1 MLDWMKKLFNKEE
14 EQTAMNKEVPKQIE
28 SQPKIP
34 RVNHYTEAREAQMA
48 SRNAGKC
55 RFPLIPDDGF
65 DEDDVR
71 EQPRFEEQH
80 VQSGVYEDQP
90 TQRGIKVERSRRPY
104 VEKVVAT
111 YEEPEVQYEPDP
123 EPVVK
128 KVSVPSQESS
138 RRPFR
143 PTEMISPIYGYNRPS
158 VEKKVEKQEEEK
170 EREDL
175 EISVEGK
182 SVVDAW
188 LEKKGYTL
196 SAFSEGQT
204 TTPSSS
210 GRAGNQQEEQ
220 NHSKKEEKSVVDQW
234 LEKNGYEIERQEPV
248 VEEKEVV
255 QEINTPQEVSADEFL
270 HKTIAER
277 TEDAGKEKD
286 VVVSNENSLQEE
298 LVDSQVEHEDTIL
311 AEEMK
316 CNTEIEKQTSEESV
330 IVKAEEKLE
339 ETIIVEIPEEF
350 AEIAETEEPEVEV
363 TAETEESEEVE
374 VTAETEESE
383 EVEVIAEAEESEEVE
398 VTAETE
404 ESEEVE
410 VTAETE
416 ESEEVEVT
424 AEAEESEEVEVTAE
438 TEEFEEVKVIAEAEE
453 SEEAEVTTETEES
466 EEVEEIAETEESEE
480 VEEIAEAE
488 ESEEVEVIAEAE
500 ESEEVEVTTE
510 TEESEEVEVTAE
522 TEESEEVEVTAEAEE
537 SEEVEVTAETEEFEE
552 VKVIAEAE
560 ESEEAEVTTET
571 EESEEVEEI
580 AETEESEEVEEIA
593 EAEESEEVE
602 VIAEAEESEE
612 VEVTTETEESE
623 EVEVTAETEES
634 EEVEVT
640 AEAEESEEVEVTAET
655 EEFEEVKVIAEAEE
669 SEEVE
674 EIAEAEESEVEA
686 FVELEETQPEM
697 VLDEAIEQKSEFIHV
712 AEADEQTKKDVQS
725 FANVLI
731 AETEENKLVVEE
743 ALVAEEQ
750 PVVEEAPI
758 AEGKPVVEEAPV
770 AEEQL
775 VVEEALVAEEQPVV
789 EEAPIA
795 EGKSVVEEAPVAE
808 EQLVVEETT
817 IAEEKPVVP
826 KEEPKR
832 EKKRHVPFNVVMLKQ
847 DRTRLMERHAAR
859 TSVMQPSMGERVE
872 NKPVHQ
878 VEESPV
884 QQVVVESRVEEQ
896 PVKQVVVDPQVEEQ
910 PMQQVVVEP
919 QVEEQPMQQVVV
931 EPQVKEQPM
940 QQVVVEPQV
949 EVQPM
954 QQVVVEPQ
962 VKEQPMQQ
970 VVVEPQVKEQPMQQV
985 VVEPQVEEQL
995 GQQMVV
1001 ESQVEEKPMQQ
1012 VVVEQVQKPISST
1025 EVQEK
1030 AYVVNQRENDMR
1042 NVLQTPPTYTVPP
1055 LALLSIPRQA
1065 ALDNKEWLEEQKE
1078 LLDTTFN
1085 NFHVGAHVINVSQGP
1100 AVTRFEVQPD
1110 PGVKVNKITN
1120 LSDDIKLS
1128 LAAKDIRIE
1137 APIPGKSAIGIEV
1150 PNKESKPVFLREIL
1164 RSPVFTKS
1172 ESPLTVA
1179 LGLDISGDPIV
1190 TDIRKMPHGLIA
1202 GATGSGK
1209 SVCINAILTSILYK
1223 AKPHEVKLML
1233 IDPKMVELAPYNSVP
1248 HLVAPVITDVKAA
1261 TAALKWAVEEMERRY
1276 ELFAHAGARDLTRY
1290 NTIVSEREIPGET
1303 LPYIVIVIDELADLM
1318 MVAPGDVE
1326 EAICRI
1332 AQKARACGIHLLVAT
1347 QRPSVDVITGLIKS
1361 NIPTRIAFTVSSQV
1375 DSRTI
1380 IDIGGAEKLLGRGDM
1395 LFLGNGTS
1403 KPVRVQGVYVSDDE
1417 IEKTVDHVKKQMK
1430 PNYLFQQEDLLAKTE
1445 QSESEDELFFD
1456 ACQFVV
1462 EQGGASTSSVQRKF
1476 RIGYNRAARL
1486 IEEMESQGIISEAR
1500 GTKPRDVLISE
1511 DEFAAMQET
1520 NV

>member
-55 RFPLIPDDGF
+55 RFPLVPDNGF
-65 DEDDVR
+65 DEEDESEVN
-71 EQPRFEEQH
+71 RFEEQP
-80 VQSGVYEDQP
+80 VQGVTYEEP
-90 TQRGIKVERSRRPY
+90 TAQRGIKVERSRRPY
-104 VEKVVAT
+104 VEKVVST
-111 YEEPEVQYEPDP
+111 YEEPEVQYEPVR
-123 EPVVK
+123 ESVVK
-128 KVSVPSQESS
+128 KASAPSQESN

-158 VEKKVEKQEEEK
+158 VEKKEEKQEEVK

-188 LEKKGYTL
+188 LEKKGYKL
-196 SAFSEGQT
+196 SDFSEGQGPT
-204 TTPSSS
+204 SSS
-210 GRAGNQQEEQ
+210 HRAANQQGEQQYEE
-220 NHSKKEEKSVVDQW
+220 NKKEEKSVVDQW
-234 LEKNGYEIERQEPV
+234 LEKNGYEIERQVPL
-248 VEEKEVV
+248 VEEKEVI
-255 QEINTPQEVSADEFL
+255 QEMSTPQEVSADELL
-270 HKTIAER
+270 HKTVAEQM
-277 TEDAGKEKD
+277 ESAKLEKD
-286 VVVSNENSLQEE
+286 VVVLNENNLQEE
-298 LVDSQVEHEDTIL
+298 LVASKVEHEDTIL
-311 AEEMK
+311 SEEIK
-316 CNTEIEKQTSEESV
+316 RNTEIKQPTIEVEKQAPEESV

-339 ETIIVEIPEEF
+339 ETIIVEIPEEVSKV
-350 AEIAETEEPEVEV
+350 EVIAETEELEEVVMETEAPEEVEV
-363 TAETEESEEVE
+363 IAEAEEVEVIAETEESEEVE
-374 VTAETEESE
+374 VIAEAKELEEVEVIAETEESEEAEVIAEAEELEEVEVIAEAEESEEVEVIAEAKELEEVEVIAETEESE
-383 EVEVIAEAEESEEVE
+383 EVEVIAEAEESEE
-398 VTAETE
+398 AE
-404 ESEEVE
+404 
-410 VTAETE
+410 
-416 ESEEVEVT
+416 
-424 AEAEESEEVEVTAE
+424 
-438 TEEFEEVKVIAEAEE
+438 VIAEAEE
-453 SEEAEVTTETEES
+453 L
-466 EEVEEIAETEESEE
+466 
-480 VEEIAEAE
+480 
-488 ESEEVEVIAEAE
+488 EEVEVIAEAE
-500 ESEEVEVTTE
+500 ET
-510 TEESEEVEVTAE
+510 
-522 TEESEEVEVTAEAEE
+522 
-537 SEEVEVTAETEEFEE
+537 
-552 VKVIAEAE
+552 
-560 ESEEAEVTTET
+560 
-571 EESEEVEEI
+571 
-580 AETEESEEVEEIA
+580 
-593 EAEESEEVE
+593 E
-602 VIAEAEESEE
+602 VIAETKAPV
-612 VEVTTETEESE
+612 VETFV
-623 EVEVTAETEES
+623 AL
-634 EEVEVT
+634 
-640 AEAEESEEVEVTAET
+640 
-655 EEFEEVKVIAEAEE
+655 
-669 SEEVE
+669 E
-674 EIAEAEESEVEA
+674 EIQQE
-686 FVELEETQPEM
+686 
-697 VLDEAIEQKSEFIHV
+697 DEAIEQKSEFIHV

-731 AETEENKLVVEE
+731 AETEENRRVEEEAPVVEE
-743 ALVAEEQ
+743 QQVEEETPVAEEQ
-750 PVVEEAPI
+750 R
-758 AEGKPVVEEAPV
+758 VVEEAPV
-770 AEEQL
+770 AEEQR
-775 VVEEALVAEEQPVV
+775 VVEETPVVEEQRVEEETPVVEEQRVVEETPIAEEQPVV
-789 EEAPIA
+789 
-795 EGKSVVEEAPVAE
+795 
-808 EQLVVEETT
+808 Q
-817 IAEEKPVVP
+817 

-859 TSVMQPSMGERVE
+859 ANAMQPSANVRVE
-872 NKPVHQ
+872 NKPVQQEVAEPQ
-878 VEESPV
+878 VEEHPVQQVAAEPQMEEHPV
-884 QQVVVESRVEEQ
+884 QQVVA
-896 PVKQVVVDPQVEEQ
+896 KPQVEEQ
-910 PMQQVVVEP
+910 TMKQVVAEPQVEERPVQQEVAEP
-919 QVEEQPMQQVVV
+919 QVEEQPMQQVVA
-931 EPQVKEQPM
+931 
-940 QQVVVEPQV
+940 EPQV
-949 EVQPM
+949 EEHSV
-954 QQVVVEPQ
+954 QQVVA
-962 VKEQPMQQ
+962 
-970 VVVEPQVKEQPMQQV
+970 
-985 VVEPQVEEQL
+985 EPQVEEQ
-995 GQQMVV
+995 
-1001 ESQVEEKPMQQ
+1001 PIQQ

-1042 NVLQTPPTYTVPP
+1042 NVLHTPPTYTVPP
-1055 LALLSIPRQA
+1055 LALLSIPQQS
-1065 ALDNKEWLEEQKE
+1065 ALDNTEWLEEQKE

-1430 PNYLFQQEDLLAKTE
+1430 PNYLFKQEDLLAKTE
-1445 QSESEDELFFD
+1445 QAESEDELFFE

-1486 IEEMESQGIISEAR
+1486 IEEMQSQGIISEAR

>member
-55 RFPLIPDDGF
+55 RFPLVPDNGF
-65 DEDDVR
+65 DEEDESEVN
-71 EQPRFEEQH
+71 RFEEQP
-80 VQSGVYEDQP
+80 VQGVAYEEP
-90 TQRGIKVERSRRPY
+90 TAQRGIKVERSRRPY
-104 VEKVVAT
+104 VEKVVST
-111 YEEPEVQYEPDP
+111 YEEPEVQYEPVR
-123 EPVVK
+123 ESVVK
-128 KVSVPSQESS
+128 KASAPSQESN

-158 VEKKVEKQEEEK
+158 VEKKVEKQEEVK

-182 SVVDAW
+182 AVVDAW
-188 LEKKGYTL
+188 LEKKGYKL
-196 SAFSEGQT
+196 SDFSEGQAT
-204 TTPSSS
+204 SSAP
-210 GRAGNQQEEQ
+210 GEVVEQKGQQ
-220 NHSKKEEKSVVDQW
+220 SKKEEKSVVDQW
-234 LEKNGYEIERQEPV
+234 LEKNGYEIERQVPL
-248 VEEKEVV
+248 VEEKEVIK
-255 QEINTPQEVSADEFL
+255 EMSTPQEVSADELL
-270 HKTIAER
+270 HKTVAEQM
-277 TEDAGKEKD
+277 ESAKLEKD
-286 VVVSNENSLQEE
+286 VVVLNENNLQEE
-298 LVDSQVEHEDTIL
+298 LVASKVEHEDTIL
-311 AEEMK
+311 SEEIK
-316 CNTEIEKQTSEESV
+316 RNTEIKQPTIEVEKQAPEESV

-339 ETIIVEIPEEF
+339 ETIIVEIPEEL
-350 AEIAETEEPEVEV
+350 EEVEVITETEEPEEVEV
-363 TAETEESEEVE
+363 IAEMEEVEEVEVITEAEESEEVEVIAETEESEEVE
-374 VTAETEESE
+374 V
-383 EVEVIAEAEESEEVE
+383 
-398 VTAETE
+398 
-404 ESEEVE
+404 
-410 VTAETE
+410 
-416 ESEEVEVT
+416 
-424 AEAEESEEVEVTAE
+424 
-438 TEEFEEVKVIAEAEE
+438 
-453 SEEAEVTTETEES
+453 
-466 EEVEEIAETEESEE
+466 
-480 VEEIAEAE
+480 IAEAE

-500 ESEEVEVTTE
+500 ESEEVEV
-510 TEESEEVEVTAE
+510 
-522 TEESEEVEVTAEAEE
+522 
-537 SEEVEVTAETEEFEE
+537 
-552 VKVIAEAE
+552 
-560 ESEEAEVTTET
+560 
-571 EESEEVEEI
+571 I
-580 AETEESEEVEEIA
+580 AETEEL
-593 EAEESEEVE
+593 EEVE
-602 VIAEAEESEE
+602 VIAETKGPV
-612 VEVTTETEESE
+612 VETFV
-623 EVEVTAETEES
+623 AL
-634 EEVEVT
+634 
-640 AEAEESEEVEVTAET
+640 
-655 EEFEEVKVIAEAEE
+655 
-669 SEEVE
+669 E
-674 EIAEAEESEVEA
+674 EIQQEDEV
-686 FVELEETQPEM
+686 
-697 VLDEAIEQKSEFIHV
+697 IEQNSEFIHV
-712 AEADEQTKKDVQS
+712 AEADEQTKNDVQS

-731 AETEENKLVVEE
+731 AETEENKR
-743 ALVAEEQ
+743 
-750 PVVEEAPI
+750 
-758 AEGKPVVEEAPV
+758 VVEEAPV
-770 AEEQL
+770 VEEKS
-775 VVEEALVAEEQPVV
+775 VVEEVPVAEEQSVV
-789 EEAPIA
+789 EEAPVV
-795 EGKSVVEEAPVAE
+795 EEKSVVEEAPVVEEQSVVEEAPVVEEKSVVEEVPVAE
-808 EQLVVEETT
+808 EQ
-817 IAEEKPVVP
+817 PVVK

-859 TSVMQPSMGERVE
+859 ANAMQPSANVRVE
-872 NKPVHQ
+872 NKPV
-878 VEESPV
+878 
-884 QQVVVESRVEEQ
+884 QQEVA
-896 PVKQVVVDPQVEEQ
+896 
-910 PMQQVVVEP
+910 EP

-931 EPQVKEQPM
+931 ESQVEESPV
-940 QQVVVEPQV
+940 QQVVA
-949 EVQPM
+949 
-954 QQVVVEPQ
+954 
-962 VKEQPMQQ
+962 
-970 VVVEPQVKEQPMQQV
+970 
-985 VVEPQVEEQL
+985 EPQVEEQ
-995 GQQMVV
+995 
-1001 ESQVEEKPMQQ
+1001 PMQQ

-1025 EVQEK
+1025 EVKEK

-1042 NVLQTPPTYTVPP
+1042 NVLHTPPTYTVPP
-1055 LALLSIPRQA
+1055 LALLSIPQQT
-1065 ALDNKEWLEEQKE
+1065 ALDNTEWLEEQKE

-1403 KPVRVQGVYVSDDE
+1403 KPVRIQGVYVSDDE
-1417 IEKTVDHVKKQMK
+1417 IEKTVDHVRKQMK
-1430 PNYLFQQEDLLAKTE
+1430 PNYLFKQEDLLAKTE
-1445 QSESEDELFFD
+1445 QAESEDELFFD

-1486 IEEMESQGIISEAR
+1486 IEEMESQGIISEGR

>member
-55 RFPLIPDDGF
+55 RFPLVPDNGF
-65 DEDDVR
+65 DEEDESEVN
-71 EQPRFEEQH
+71 RFEEQP
-80 VQSGVYEDQP
+80 VQGVTYEEP
-90 TQRGIKVERSRRPY
+90 TAQRGIKVERSRRPY
-104 VEKVVAT
+104 VEKVVST
-111 YEEPEVQYEPDP
+111 YEEPEVQYEPVR
-123 EPVVK
+123 ESVVK
-128 KVSVPSQESS
+128 KASTPAQESN

-158 VEKKVEKQEEEK
+158 VEKKEEKQEEVK

-196 SAFSEGQT
+196 SDFSEGQAPT
-204 TTPSSS
+204 SSS
-210 GRAGNQQEEQ
+210 HRAANQQGEQ
-220 NHSKKEEKSVVDQW
+220 QYKENKKEEKSVVDQW
-234 LEKNGYEIERQEPV
+234 LEKNGYEIERQVPL
-248 VEEKEVV
+248 VEEKEVI
-255 QEINTPQEVSADEFL
+255 QEMSTPQEVSADELL
-270 HKTIAER
+270 HKTVAEQM
-277 TEDAGKEKD
+277 ESAKLEKD
-286 VVVSNENSLQEE
+286 VVVLNENNLQEE
-298 LVDSQVEHEDTIL
+298 LVASKVEHEDTIL
-311 AEEMK
+311 SEEIK
-316 CNTEIEKQTSEESV
+316 RNTEIKQPTIEVEKQAPEESV

-339 ETIIVEIPEEF
+339 ETIIVEIPEEVSKV
-350 AEIAETEEPEVEV
+350 EVIAETEEFEEVVMETEAPEEVEV
-363 TAETEESEEVE
+363 ITETEESEEAEVIAEAEESEEVE
-374 VTAETEESE
+374 VITETEELEEVEVIAEAEESEEVEVITETEELEEVEVIAEAEESEEVEVITETEELEEVEVIAEAEESEEVEVITETEELEEVEVIAETEELEEVEVITETEESEEAEVIAEVEESE
-383 EVEVIAEAEESEEVE
+383 EVEVIAEAEESEE
-398 VTAETE
+398 A
-404 ESEEVE
+404 
-410 VTAETE
+410 
-416 ESEEVEVT
+416 
-424 AEAEESEEVEVTAE
+424 
-438 TEEFEEVKVIAEAEE
+438 
-453 SEEAEVTTETEES
+453 
-466 EEVEEIAETEESEE
+466 
-480 VEEIAEAE
+480 
-488 ESEEVEVIAEAE
+488 EVIAEINAPV
-500 ESEEVEVTTE
+500 VETFV
-510 TEESEEVEVTAE
+510 AL
-522 TEESEEVEVTAEAEE
+522 
-537 SEEVEVTAETEEFEE
+537 
-552 VKVIAEAE
+552 
-560 ESEEAEVTTET
+560 
-571 EESEEVEEI
+571 EEI
-580 AETEESEEVEEIA
+580 QQE
-593 EAEESEEVE
+593 
-602 VIAEAEESEE
+602 
-612 VEVTTETEESE
+612 
-623 EVEVTAETEES
+623 
-634 EEVEVT
+634 
-640 AEAEESEEVEVTAET
+640 
-655 EEFEEVKVIAEAEE
+655 
-669 SEEVE
+669 
-674 EIAEAEESEVEA
+674 
-686 FVELEETQPEM
+686 
-697 VLDEAIEQKSEFIHV
+697 DEAIEQKSEFIHV

-725 FANVLI
+725 FADVLI
-731 AETEENKLVVEE
+731 
-743 ALVAEEQ
+743 AEEQ
-750 PVVEEAPI
+750 PVVEEAPVVEKQPV
-758 AEGKPVVEEAPV
+758 AEETLVAEEQRVVEEAPV
-770 AEEQL
+770 AEEQQ
-775 VVEEALVAEEQPVV
+775 VVEEAPVVEEQSVVEEAPVVEEQPVAEETPVAEEQPVV
-789 EEAPIA
+789 
-795 EGKSVVEEAPVAE
+795 
-808 EQLVVEETT
+808 Q
-817 IAEEKPVVP
+817 

-859 TSVMQPSMGERVE
+859 ANAMQPSANVRVE
-872 NKPVHQ
+872 NKPVQQEVAEPQ
-878 VEESPV
+878 VEERPVQQVAAEPQMEEHPV
-884 QQVVVESRVEEQ
+884 QQVVA
-896 PVKQVVVDPQVEEQ
+896 KPQVEEQ
-910 PMQQVVVEP
+910 TMKQVVAEPQVEERPVQQVVAEPQVEEHPVQQVVAEP
-919 QVEEQPMQQVVV
+919 QVEEQPI
-931 EPQVKEQPM
+931 
-940 QQVVVEPQV
+940 
-949 EVQPM
+949 
-954 QQVVVEPQ
+954 
-962 VKEQPMQQ
+962 
-970 VVVEPQVKEQPMQQV
+970 
-985 VVEPQVEEQL
+985 
-995 GQQMVV
+995 
-1001 ESQVEEKPMQQ
+1001 QQ

-1042 NVLQTPPTYTVPP
+1042 NVLHTPPTYTVPP
-1055 LALLSIPRQA
+1055 LALLSIPQQS
-1065 ALDNKEWLEEQKE
+1065 ALDNTEWLEEQKE

-1430 PNYLFQQEDLLAKTE
+1430 PNYLFKQEDLLAKTE
-1445 QSESEDELFFD
+1445 QAESEDELFLD

-1486 IEEMESQGIISEAR
+1486 IEEMESQGIISEGR

>member
-1 MLDWMKKLFNKEE
+1 
-14 EQTAMNKEVPKQIE
+14 EVEVI
-28 SQPKIP
+28 
-34 RVNHYTEAREAQMA
+34 TE
-48 SRNAGKC
+48 
-55 RFPLIPDDGF
+55 
-65 DEDDVR
+65 
-71 EQPRFEEQH
+71 
-80 VQSGVYEDQP
+80 
-90 TQRGIKVERSRRPY
+90 T
-104 VEKVVAT
+104 
-111 YEEPEVQYEPDP
+111 
-123 EPVVK
+123 
-128 KVSVPSQESS
+128 
-138 RRPFR
+138 
-143 PTEMISPIYGYNRPS
+143 
-158 VEKKVEKQEEEK
+158 
-170 EREDL
+170 
-175 EISVEGK
+175 
-182 SVVDAW
+182 
-188 LEKKGYTL
+188 
-196 SAFSEGQT
+196 
-204 TTPSSS
+204 
-210 GRAGNQQEEQ
+210 
-220 NHSKKEEKSVVDQW
+220 
-234 LEKNGYEIERQEPV
+234 
-248 VEEKEVV
+248 
-255 QEINTPQEVSADEFL
+255 
-270 HKTIAER
+270 
-277 TEDAGKEKD
+277 
-286 VVVSNENSLQEE
+286 EE
-298 LVDSQVEHEDTIL
+298 LEEVE
-311 AEEMK
+311 
-316 CNTEIEKQTSEESV
+316 V
-330 IVKAEEKLE
+330 
-339 ETIIVEIPEEF
+339 
-350 AEIAETEEPEVEV
+350 IAETEELEEVEV
-363 TAETEESEEVE
+363 ITETEESEEVE
-374 VTAETEESE
+374 VITETEESEEAEVIAEVEESE
-383 EVEVIAEAEESEEVE
+383 EVEVIAEAEESEE
-398 VTAETE
+398 A
-404 ESEEVE
+404 
-410 VTAETE
+410 
-416 ESEEVEVT
+416 
-424 AEAEESEEVEVTAE
+424 
-438 TEEFEEVKVIAEAEE
+438 
-453 SEEAEVTTETEES
+453 
-466 EEVEEIAETEESEE
+466 
-480 VEEIAEAE
+480 
-488 ESEEVEVIAEAE
+488 EVIAEINAPV
-500 ESEEVEVTTE
+500 VETFV
-510 TEESEEVEVTAE
+510 AL
-522 TEESEEVEVTAEAEE
+522 
-537 SEEVEVTAETEEFEE
+537 
-552 VKVIAEAE
+552 
-560 ESEEAEVTTET
+560 
-571 EESEEVEEI
+571 EEI
-580 AETEESEEVEEIA
+580 QQE
-593 EAEESEEVE
+593 
-602 VIAEAEESEE
+602 
-612 VEVTTETEESE
+612 
-623 EVEVTAETEES
+623 
-634 EEVEVT
+634 
-640 AEAEESEEVEVTAET
+640 
-655 EEFEEVKVIAEAEE
+655 
-669 SEEVE
+669 
-674 EIAEAEESEVEA
+674 
-686 FVELEETQPEM
+686 
-697 VLDEAIEQKSEFIHV
+697 DEAIEQKSEFIHV

-725 FANVLI
+725 FADVLI
-731 AETEENKLVVEE
+731 
-743 ALVAEEQ
+743 AEEQ
-750 PVVEEAPI
+750 PVVEEAPVVEKQPV
-758 AEGKPVVEEAPV
+758 AEETLVAEEQRVVEEAPV
-770 AEEQL
+770 AEEQQ
-775 VVEEALVAEEQPVV
+775 VVEEAPVVEEQSVVEEAPVVEEQPVAEETPVAEEQPVV
-789 EEAPIA
+789 
-795 EGKSVVEEAPVAE
+795 
-808 EQLVVEETT
+808 Q
-817 IAEEKPVVP
+817 

-859 TSVMQPSMGERVE
+859 ANAMQPSANVRVE
-872 NKPVHQ
+872 NKPVQQEVAEPQ
-878 VEESPV
+878 VEERPVQQVAAEPQMEEHPV
-884 QQVVVESRVEEQ
+884 QQVVA
-896 PVKQVVVDPQVEEQ
+896 KPQVEEQ
-910 PMQQVVVEP
+910 TMKQVVAEPQVEERPVQQVVAEPQVEEHPVQQVVAEP
-919 QVEEQPMQQVVV
+919 QVEEQPI
-931 EPQVKEQPM
+931 
-940 QQVVVEPQV
+940 
-949 EVQPM
+949 
-954 QQVVVEPQ
+954 
-962 VKEQPMQQ
+962 
-970 VVVEPQVKEQPMQQV
+970 
-985 VVEPQVEEQL
+985 
-995 GQQMVV
+995 
-1001 ESQVEEKPMQQ
+1001 QQ

-1042 NVLQTPPTYTVPP
+1042 NVLHTPPTYTVPP
-1055 LALLSIPRQA
+1055 LALLSIPQQS
-1065 ALDNKEWLEEQKE
+1065 ALDNTEWLEEQKE

-1430 PNYLFQQEDLLAKTE
+1430 PNYLFKQEDLLAKTE
-1445 QSESEDELFFD
+1445 QAESEDELFLD

-1486 IEEMESQGIISEAR
+1486 IEEMESQGIISEGR

>member
-55 RFPLIPDDGF
+55 RFPLVPDNGF
-65 DEDDVR
+65 DEEDESEVN
-71 EQPRFEEQH
+71 RFEEQPI
-80 VQSGVYEDQP
+80 QGVTYEEP
-90 TQRGIKVERSRRPY
+90 TAQRGIKVERSRRPY
-104 VEKVVAT
+104 VEKVVST
-111 YEEPEVQYEPDP
+111 YEEPEVQYEPVR
-123 EPVVK
+123 ESVVK
-128 KVSVPSQESS
+128 KASAPSQESN

-158 VEKKVEKQEEEK
+158 VEKKEEKQEEVK

-188 LEKKGYTL
+188 LEKKGYKL
-196 SAFSEGQT
+196 SDFSEGQAPT
-204 TTPSSS
+204 SSS
-210 GRAGNQQEEQ
+210 HRAANQQGEQQYEE
-220 NHSKKEEKSVVDQW
+220 NKKEEKSVVDQW
-234 LEKNGYEIERQEPV
+234 LEKNGYEIERQVVPL
-248 VEEKEVV
+248 VEEKEVI
-255 QEINTPQEVSADEFL
+255 QEMSTPQEVSADELL
-270 HKTIAER
+270 HKTVAEQM
-277 TEDAGKEKD
+277 ESAKLEKD
-286 VVVSNENSLQEE
+286 VVVLNENNLQEE
-298 LVDSQVEHEDTIL
+298 LVASKVEHEDTIL
-311 AEEMK
+311 SEEIK
-316 CNTEIEKQTSEESV
+316 RNTEIKQPTIEVEKQAPEESV

-339 ETIIVEIPEEF
+339 ETIIVEIPEEVSKV
-350 AEIAETEEPEVEV
+350 EVIAETEELEEVVMETEAPEEVEAEGSEEVEV
-363 TAETEESEEVE
+363 IAETEEVEVIAETKEPEEVVMETEEVEVIAEAKESEEVE
-374 VTAETEESE
+374 VIAETKEPEEVVMETEEVEVIAEAKESE
-383 EVEVIAEAEESEEVE
+383 EVEVIAEA
-398 VTAETE
+398 
-404 ESEEVE
+404 
-410 VTAETE
+410 
-416 ESEEVEVT
+416 
-424 AEAEESEEVEVTAE
+424 
-438 TEEFEEVKVIAEAEE
+438 K
-453 SEEAEVTTETEES
+453 
-466 EEVEEIAETEESEE
+466 
-480 VEEIAEAE
+480 
-488 ESEEVEVIAEAE
+488 ESEEVEVIAEAKE
-500 ESEEVEVTTE
+500 L
-510 TEESEEVEVTAE
+510 
-522 TEESEEVEVTAEAEE
+522 
-537 SEEVEVTAETEEFEE
+537 
-552 VKVIAEAE
+552 
-560 ESEEAEVTTET
+560 
-571 EESEEVEEI
+571 
-580 AETEESEEVEEIA
+580 
-593 EAEESEEVE
+593 EEVE
-602 VIAEAEESEE
+602 VIAEAEE
-612 VEVTTETEESE
+612 TE
-623 EVEVTAETEES
+623 
-634 EEVEVT
+634 
-640 AEAEESEEVEVTAET
+640 
-655 EEFEEVKVIAEAEE
+655 VIAETKAPVVETF
-669 SEEVE
+669 VALE
-674 EIAEAEESEVEA
+674 EIQQE
-686 FVELEETQPEM
+686 
-697 VLDEAIEQKSEFIHV
+697 DEAIEQKSEFIHV

-731 AETEENKLVVEE
+731 AETEENRRVVEE
-743 ALVAEEQ
+743 AQVAEEQRVVEEAPVVEEQRVVEETPIAEEQ
-750 PVVEEAPI
+750 PVV
-758 AEGKPVVEEAPV
+758 
-770 AEEQL
+770 Q
-775 VVEEALVAEEQPVV
+775 
-789 EEAPIA
+789 
-795 EGKSVVEEAPVAE
+795 
-808 EQLVVEETT
+808 
-817 IAEEKPVVP
+817 

-859 TSVMQPSMGERVE
+859 ANAMQPSANVRVE
-872 NKPVHQ
+872 NKPVQQEVAEPQ
-878 VEESPV
+878 VEERPV
-884 QQVVVESRVEEQ
+884 QQVVAE
-896 PVKQVVVDPQVEEQ
+896 PQVEERPVQ
-910 PMQQVVVEP
+910 QVVAEPQVEENPMQQVVVEP
-919 QVEEQPMQQVVV
+919 QVEERPV
-931 EPQVKEQPM
+931 
-940 QQVVVEPQV
+940 
-949 EVQPM
+949 
-954 QQVVVEPQ
+954 
-962 VKEQPMQQ
+962 
-970 VVVEPQVKEQPMQQV
+970 QQV
-985 VVEPQVEEQL
+985 VVEPQVEERPV
-995 GQQMVV
+995 QQVV
-1001 ESQVEEKPMQQ
+1001 AEPQVEERPVQQVAEPQVEERPVQQVVAEPQVEEQPMQQ

-1042 NVLQTPPTYTVPP
+1042 NVLHTPPTYTVPP
-1055 LALLSIPRQA
+1055 LALLSIPQQS
-1065 ALDNKEWLEEQKE
+1065 ALDNTEWLEEQKE

-1430 PNYLFQQEDLLAKTE
+1430 PNYLFKQEDLLAKTE
-1445 QSESEDELFFD
+1445 QAESEDELFLD

-1486 IEEMESQGIISEAR
+1486 IEEMESQGIISEGR

>member
-14 EQTAMNKEVPKQIE
+14 EKTVMNKEVPAQIE

-55 RFPLIPDDGF
+55 RFPLIPDNGF
-65 DEDDVR
+65 DEEDVR
-71 EQPRFEEQH
+71 ELPNFEEQPI
-80 VQSGVYEDQP
+80 QRGAYEEQP

-104 VEKVVAT
+104 VETEATT
-111 YEEPEVQYEPDP
+111 YEEPELQYEPEP

-128 KVSVPSQESS
+128 KAFVPSQESN

-158 VEKKVEKQEEEK
+158 VETKVVQEEEK
-170 EREDL
+170 VREDL

-182 SVVDAW
+182 AVVDAW

-196 SAFSEGQT
+196 SDFSGVLQG
-204 TTPSSS
+204 SSS
-210 GRAGNQQEEQ
+210 VKNGVNERSN
-220 NHSKKEEKSVVDQW
+220 KVEEKSVVDTW
-234 LEKNGYEIERQEPV
+234 LEKNGYEVERQAPSL
-248 VEEKEVV
+248 EE
-255 QEINTPQEVSADEFL
+255 SLSDDLL
-270 HKTIAER
+270 HKTVGQHVEKEATIVQALKQEQDVVALSS
-277 TEDAGKEKD
+277 TED
-286 VVVSNENSLQEE
+286 NEETLQEE
-298 LVDSQVEHEDTIL
+298 LIDSKVEHVYSIL
-311 AEEMK
+311 TEENE
-316 CNTEIEKQTSEESV
+316 CNTEIEETVAEVAANQVEEETLEDVV
-330 IVKAEEKLE
+330 IVKADEKLE
-339 ETIIVEIPEEF
+339 EIITIEIPDAFEEE
-350 AEIAETEEPEVEV
+350 AK
-363 TAETEESEEVE
+363 
-374 VTAETEESE
+374 
-383 EVEVIAEAEESEEVE
+383 EAEEVVE
-398 VTAETE
+398 LE
-404 ESEEVE
+404 
-410 VTAETE
+410 
-416 ESEEVEVT
+416 
-424 AEAEESEEVEVTAE
+424 
-438 TEEFEEVKVIAEAEE
+438 K
-453 SEEAEVTTETEES
+453 SEEATEEV
-466 EEVEEIAETEESEE
+466 VELE
-480 VEEIAEAE
+480 
-488 ESEEVEVIAEAE
+488 
-500 ESEEVEVTTE
+500 
-510 TEESEEVEVTAE
+510 
-522 TEESEEVEVTAEAEE
+522 
-537 SEEVEVTAETEEFEE
+537 
-552 VKVIAEAE
+552 K
-560 ESEEAEVTTET
+560 SEEAT
-571 EESEEVEEI
+571 EEVVELEKSEE
-580 AETEESEEVEEIA
+580 ATEEVVELEKSEEA
-593 EAEESEEVE
+593 AEEVVELEKSEE
-602 VIAEAEESEE
+602 ATEE
-612 VEVTTETEESE
+612 V
-623 EVEVTAETEES
+623 
-634 EEVEVT
+634 
-640 AEAEESEEVEVTAET
+640 
-655 EEFEEVKVIAEAEE
+655 
-669 SEEVE
+669 
-674 EIAEAEESEVEA
+674 
-686 FVELEETQPEM
+686 VELEETK
-697 VLDEAIEQKSEFIHV
+697 EATEEVVELEKSEEATEEVVELEKSEEATEEVVELEKSEEAAEEVVELEKSEEATEEVVELEETKEATEEVVELEKSEEATEEVVELEKSEEATEEVVELEKSEEAAEEVVELEKSEEATEEVVELEETKEATEEVVELEETKEATEEVVELEESKEAEEVVELEKSEEATEEV
-712 AEADEQTKKDVQS
+712 AEQPVISQQETITFKEESEVFVPVSETDEQTKKDVQN

-731 AETEENKLVVEE
+731 EE
-743 ALVAEEQ
+743 AEEKKQVAEEQ
-750 PVVEEAPI
+750 P
-758 AEGKPVVEEAPV
+758 
-770 AEEQL
+770 
-775 VVEEALVAEEQPVV
+775 ALQ
-789 EEAPIA
+789 I
-795 EGKSVVEEAPVAE
+795 
-808 EQLVVEETT
+808 
-817 IAEEKPVVP
+817 
-826 KEEPKR
+826 EEPKR

-847 DRTRLMERHAAR
+847 DRKKLMERHAAR
-859 TSVMQPSMGERVE
+859 TNVMQSTVSERVE
-872 NKPVHQ
+872 EKPVQQVVVEPQAEEKPMQQVVVDLQVEEKPVQQVVVDPQVEEKPVQQVVVDPQ

-884 QQVVVESRVEEQ
+884 QQVVVEA
-896 PVKQVVVDPQVEEQ
+896 
-910 PMQQVVVEP
+910 
-919 QVEEQPMQQVVV
+919 
-931 EPQVKEQPM
+931 
-940 QQVVVEPQV
+940 
-949 EVQPM
+949 
-954 QQVVVEPQ
+954 
-962 VKEQPMQQ
+962 
-970 VVVEPQVKEQPMQQV
+970 
-985 VVEPQVEEQL
+985 
-995 GQQMVV
+995 
-1001 ESQVEEKPMQQ
+1001 QVEEKPMQQ
-1012 VVVEQVQKPISST
+1012 VVVEAQVEEKPMQQVAVAGQVQESISST

-1030 AYVVNQRENDMR
+1030 AYVVNQKENDMR
-1042 NVLQTPPTYTVPP
+1042 NVLQAPPKYELPP
-1055 LALLSIPRQA
+1055 LTLLSIPQQA
-1065 ALDNKEWLEEQKE
+1065 ALDNTEWLEEQEE
-1078 LLDTTFN
+1078 LLNTTFN

-1223 AKPHEVKLML
+1223 AKPHEVKLIL

-1290 NTIVSEREIPGET
+1290 NTIVSGREIPGET

-1417 IEKTVDHVKKQMK
+1417 IERTVDHVKKQMK
-1430 PNYLFQQEDLLAKTE
+1430 PNYLFKQEDLLAKSE

-1486 IEEMESQGIISEAR
+1486 IEEMESQGIISEGR

>member
-14 EQTAMNKEVPKQIE
+14 EQTAMNKEVPKQVE

-55 RFPLIPDDGF
+55 RFPLVPDNGF
-65 DEDDVR
+65 DEEDVI
-71 EQPRFEEQH
+71 ETGHFEEQP
-80 VQSGVYEDQP
+80 VQAVTYENEP
-90 TQRGIKVERSRRPY
+90 IQRGIKVERSRRQY
-104 VEKVVAT
+104 VEKVVST
-111 YEEPEVQYEPDP
+111 YEEPEMQYEPER

-128 KVSVPSQESS
+128 KASTPAQESN

-158 VEKKVEKQEEEK
+158 VEKKEEKQEEVK

-196 SAFSEGQT
+196 SDFSEGQAPT
-204 TTPSSS
+204 SSS
-210 GRAGNQQEEQ
+210 HRAANEQGERQYEE
-220 NHSKKEEKSVVDQW
+220 SKKEEKSVVDQW
-234 LEKNGYEIERQEPV
+234 LEKNGYEIERQEPI

-255 QEINTPQEVSADEFL
+255 QEMSAPQEVPAAELL
-270 HKTIAER
+270 HETIAER
-277 TEDAGKEKD
+277 MEGAKQESD
-286 VVVSNENSLQEE
+286 VVDKNILQEE
-298 LVDSQVEHEDTIL
+298 LVDSKVEHEDTIL
-311 AEEMK
+311 SEEIK
-316 CNTEIEKQTSEESV
+316 RSTEIEQPTIEVEKQAPEESV

-339 ETIIVEIPEEF
+339 ETIVVEIPEEV
-350 AEIAETEEPEVEV
+350 EVIAEAEEP
-363 TAETEESEEVE
+363 EEVE
-374 VTAETEESE
+374 VIAETEESE
-383 EVEVIAEAEESEEVE
+383 EVEVIAETEESEEVEVIAETEESEEVEVIAETEELEEVE

-404 ESEEVE
+404 ELEEVE
-410 VTAETE
+410 VVAETEELEEVEVIAETEKLEELEEVEVIAETE
-416 ESEEVEVT
+416 ESEEVEVIT
-424 AEAEESEEVEVTAE
+424 ETEAPEEVEPVA
-438 TEEFEEVKVIAEAEE
+438 
-453 SEEAEVTTETEES
+453 
-466 EEVEEIAETEESEE
+466 
-480 VEEIAEAE
+480 
-488 ESEEVEVIAEAE
+488 
-500 ESEEVEVTTE
+500 
-510 TEESEEVEVTAE
+510 
-522 TEESEEVEVTAEAEE
+522 
-537 SEEVEVTAETEEFEE
+537 
-552 VKVIAEAE
+552 
-560 ESEEAEVTTET
+560 
-571 EESEEVEEI
+571 
-580 AETEESEEVEEIA
+580 
-593 EAEESEEVE
+593 
-602 VIAEAEESEE
+602 
-612 VEVTTETEESE
+612 
-623 EVEVTAETEES
+623 
-634 EEVEVT
+634 
-640 AEAEESEEVEVTAET
+640 
-655 EEFEEVKVIAEAEE
+655 
-669 SEEVE
+669 
-674 EIAEAEESEVEA
+674 
-686 FVELEETQPEM
+686 LEEMQQEM
-697 VLDEAIEQKSEFIHV
+697 VLNEAIEQKNEFIHV
-712 AEADEQTKKDVQS
+712 AVADEQTKKDVQS
-725 FANVLI
+725 FADVLI
-731 AETEENKLVVEE
+731 AEEQSVVEE
-743 ALVAEEQ
+743 TPIVEEQPVAEEAPVVEEQSVVEETPIVEEQ
-750 PVVEEAPI
+750 PAAEEAPVVEEQSVVEETPIVEEAPVVEGQSVVEEAPI
-758 AEGKPVVEEAPV
+758 AEEQPVAEETSVVEEQPVAEETSIVEEQPVAEEAPV
-770 AEEQL
+770 
-775 VVEEALVAEEQPVV
+775 VEEQPVV
-789 EEAPIA
+789 
-795 EGKSVVEEAPVAE
+795 
-808 EQLVVEETT
+808 Q
-817 IAEEKPVVP
+817 

-847 DRTRLMERHAAR
+847 DRARLMERHASR
-859 TSVMQPSMGERVE
+859 TNGMQSSMSERVE

-878 VEESPV
+878 VEE
-884 QQVVVESRVEEQ
+884 Q
-896 PVKQVVVDPQVEEQ
+896 PQVEEK

-919 QVEEQPMQQVVV
+919 QVEEKQMQQ
-931 EPQVKEQPM
+931 
-940 QQVVVEPQV
+940 VVEPQV
-949 EVQPM
+949 E
-954 QQVVVEPQ
+954 E
-962 VKEQPMQQ
+962 K
-970 VVVEPQVKEQPMQQV
+970 PMQQV
-985 VVEPQVEEQL
+985 VVEPQVEEKPM
-995 GQQMVV
+995 QQVVV
-1001 ESQVEEKPMQQ
+1001 EPQVEEKPMQQ
-1012 VVVEQVQKPISST
+1012 VVVEPQVEEKPMQQVVVEPQVEEKPMQQVVVEPQVEEKPMQQVVVEPQVEEKPMQQVVEPQVEEVQPVQQVVAEQVQKPISST
-1025 EVQEK
+1025 EVEEK
-1030 AYVVNQRENDMR
+1030 AYVVNQRENDVR
-1042 NVLQTPPTYTVPP
+1042 NVLQTPPTYTIPS
-1055 LALLSIPRQA
+1055 LTLLSIPQQA
-1065 ALDNKEWLEEQKE
+1065 ALDNTEWLEEQKE

-1290 NTIVSEREIPGET
+1290 NTIVSGREIPGET

-1430 PNYLFQQEDLLAKTE
+1430 PNYLFKQEDLLAKTE
-1445 QSESEDELFFD
+1445 QAESEDELFLD

-1486 IEEMESQGIISEAR
+1486 IEEMESQGIISEGR

>member
-1 MLDWMKKLFNKEE
+1 
-14 EQTAMNKEVPKQIE
+14 
-28 SQPKIP
+28 
-34 RVNHYTEAREAQMA
+34 
-48 SRNAGKC
+48 
-55 RFPLIPDDGF
+55 
-65 DEDDVR
+65 
-71 EQPRFEEQH
+71 
-80 VQSGVYEDQP
+80 
-90 TQRGIKVERSRRPY
+90 
-104 VEKVVAT
+104 
-111 YEEPEVQYEPDP
+111 
-123 EPVVK
+123 
-128 KVSVPSQESS
+128 
-138 RRPFR
+138 
-143 PTEMISPIYGYNRPS
+143 
-158 VEKKVEKQEEEK
+158 
-170 EREDL
+170 
-175 EISVEGK
+175 
-182 SVVDAW
+182 
-188 LEKKGYTL
+188 
-196 SAFSEGQT
+196 
-204 TTPSSS
+204 
-210 GRAGNQQEEQ
+210 
-220 NHSKKEEKSVVDQW
+220 
-234 LEKNGYEIERQEPV
+234 
-248 VEEKEVV
+248 
-255 QEINTPQEVSADEFL
+255 
-270 HKTIAER
+270 
-277 TEDAGKEKD
+277 
-286 VVVSNENSLQEE
+286 
-298 LVDSQVEHEDTIL
+298 
-311 AEEMK
+311 
-316 CNTEIEKQTSEESV
+316 
-330 IVKAEEKLE
+330 
-339 ETIIVEIPEEF
+339 
-350 AEIAETEEPEVEV
+350 
-363 TAETEESEEVE
+363 
-374 VTAETEESE
+374 
-383 EVEVIAEAEESEEVE
+383 IAEAEE
-398 VTAETE
+398 T
-404 ESEEVE
+404 
-410 VTAETE
+410 
-416 ESEEVEVT
+416 
-424 AEAEESEEVEVTAE
+424 
-438 TEEFEEVKVIAEAEE
+438 
-453 SEEAEVTTETEES
+453 
-466 EEVEEIAETEESEE
+466 
-480 VEEIAEAE
+480 
-488 ESEEVEVIAEAE
+488 EVIAETKAPV
-500 ESEEVEVTTE
+500 VETFV
-510 TEESEEVEVTAE
+510 AL
-522 TEESEEVEVTAEAEE
+522 
-537 SEEVEVTAETEEFEE
+537 
-552 VKVIAEAE
+552 
-560 ESEEAEVTTET
+560 
-571 EESEEVEEI
+571 EEI
-580 AETEESEEVEEIA
+580 QQE
-593 EAEESEEVE
+593 
-602 VIAEAEESEE
+602 
-612 VEVTTETEESE
+612 
-623 EVEVTAETEES
+623 
-634 EEVEVT
+634 
-640 AEAEESEEVEVTAET
+640 
-655 EEFEEVKVIAEAEE
+655 
-669 SEEVE
+669 
-674 EIAEAEESEVEA
+674 
-686 FVELEETQPEM
+686 
-697 VLDEAIEQKSEFIHV
+697 DEAIEQKSEFIHV

-725 FANVLI
+725 FADVLI
-731 AETEENKLVVEE
+731 
-743 ALVAEEQ
+743 AEEQ
-750 PVVEEAPI
+750 PVVEEAPVVEEQPV
-758 AEGKPVVEEAPV
+758 AEETLVAEEQRVVEEAPV
-770 AEEQL
+770 AEEQR
-775 VVEEALVAEEQPVV
+775 
-789 EEAPIA
+789 
-795 EGKSVVEEAPVAE
+795 VVEEAPVAE
-808 EQLVVEETT
+808 EQRVVEEAPVVEEQSVVEEAPVVEEQPV
-817 IAEEKPVVP
+817 AEETPVAEEQPVVQ

-859 TSVMQPSMGERVE
+859 ANAMQPSANVRVE
-872 NKPVHQ
+872 NKPVQQEVAEPQ
-878 VEESPV
+878 VEEHPVQQVAAEPQMEEHPV
-884 QQVVVESRVEEQ
+884 QQVVA
-896 PVKQVVVDPQVEEQ
+896 KPQVEEQ
-910 PMQQVVVEP
+910 TMKQVVAEPQVEERLVQQEVAEP
-919 QVEEQPMQQVVV
+919 QVEEQPMQQVVA
-931 EPQVKEQPM
+931 
-940 QQVVVEPQV
+940 
-949 EVQPM
+949 
-954 QQVVVEPQ
+954 
-962 VKEQPMQQ
+962 
-970 VVVEPQVKEQPMQQV
+970 
-985 VVEPQVEEQL
+985 EPQVEEHS
-995 GQQMVV
+995 V
-1001 ESQVEEKPMQQ
+1001 QQ

-1042 NVLQTPPTYTVPP
+1042 NVLHTPPTYTVPP
-1055 LALLSIPRQA
+1055 LALLSIPQQS
-1065 ALDNKEWLEEQKE
+1065 ALDNTEWLEEQKE

-1430 PNYLFQQEDLLAKTE
+1430 PNYLFKQEDLLAKTE
-1445 QSESEDELFFD
+1445 QAESEDELFFE

-1486 IEEMESQGIISEAR
+1486 IEEMQSQGIISEAR

>member
-1 MLDWMKKLFNKEE
+1 EE
-14 EQTAMNKEVPKQIE
+14 
-28 SQPKIP
+28 
-34 RVNHYTEAREAQMA
+34 
-48 SRNAGKC
+48 
-55 RFPLIPDDGF
+55 
-65 DEDDVR
+65 
-71 EQPRFEEQH
+71 
-80 VQSGVYEDQP
+80 
-90 TQRGIKVERSRRPY
+90 
-104 VEKVVAT
+104 
-111 YEEPEVQYEPDP
+111 
-123 EPVVK
+123 
-128 KVSVPSQESS
+128 
-138 RRPFR
+138 
-143 PTEMISPIYGYNRPS
+143 
-158 VEKKVEKQEEEK
+158 
-170 EREDL
+170 
-175 EISVEGK
+175 
-182 SVVDAW
+182 
-188 LEKKGYTL
+188 
-196 SAFSEGQT
+196 
-204 TTPSSS
+204 
-210 GRAGNQQEEQ
+210 
-220 NHSKKEEKSVVDQW
+220 
-234 LEKNGYEIERQEPV
+234 
-248 VEEKEVV
+248 
-255 QEINTPQEVSADEFL
+255 
-270 HKTIAER
+270 
-277 TEDAGKEKD
+277 
-286 VVVSNENSLQEE
+286 
-298 LVDSQVEHEDTIL
+298 
-311 AEEMK
+311 
-316 CNTEIEKQTSEESV
+316 SEEAEV
-330 IVKAEEKLE
+330 I
-339 ETIIVEIPEEF
+339 
-350 AEIAETEEPEVEV
+350 
-363 TAETEESEEVE
+363 AETEESEEVE
-374 VTAETEESE
+374 VIAETEESE
-383 EVEVIAEAEESEEVE
+383 EVEVIAEAEESEEAEVITETEESEEVE
-398 VTAETE
+398 VIAEAKESEEVEVIAEAKESEEVEVIAETE

-410 VTAETE
+410 VIAETE
-416 ESEEVEVT
+416 ESEEVEVI
-424 AEAEESEEVEVTAE
+424 AEAKELEEVEV
-438 TEEFEEVKVIAEAEE
+438 I
-453 SEEAEVTTETEES
+453 TET
-466 EEVEEIAETEESEE
+466 
-480 VEEIAEAE
+480 E

-500 ESEEVEVTTE
+500 ET
-510 TEESEEVEVTAE
+510 
-522 TEESEEVEVTAEAEE
+522 
-537 SEEVEVTAETEEFEE
+537 
-552 VKVIAEAE
+552 
-560 ESEEAEVTTET
+560 
-571 EESEEVEEI
+571 
-580 AETEESEEVEEIA
+580 
-593 EAEESEEVE
+593 E
-602 VIAEAEESEE
+602 VIAETKAPV
-612 VEVTTETEESE
+612 VETFV
-623 EVEVTAETEES
+623 AL
-634 EEVEVT
+634 
-640 AEAEESEEVEVTAET
+640 
-655 EEFEEVKVIAEAEE
+655 
-669 SEEVE
+669 E
-674 EIAEAEESEVEA
+674 EIQQE
-686 FVELEETQPEM
+686 
-697 VLDEAIEQKSEFIHV
+697 DEAIEQKSEFIHV

-731 AETEENKLVVEE
+731 AETEENRRVVEE
-743 ALVAEEQ
+743 AQVAEEQRVVEEAQVAEEQRVVEEAQVAEEQRVVEEAQVAEEQRVVEEAPVVEEQRVVEETPIAEEQ
-750 PVVEEAPI
+750 PVV
-758 AEGKPVVEEAPV
+758 
-770 AEEQL
+770 Q
-775 VVEEALVAEEQPVV
+775 
-789 EEAPIA
+789 
-795 EGKSVVEEAPVAE
+795 
-808 EQLVVEETT
+808 
-817 IAEEKPVVP
+817 

-859 TSVMQPSMGERVE
+859 ANAMQPSANVRVE
-872 NKPVHQ
+872 NKPVQQEVAEPQ
-878 VEESPV
+878 VEERPV
-884 QQVVVESRVEEQ
+884 QQVVAE
-896 PVKQVVVDPQVEEQ
+896 PQVEEN

-919 QVEEQPMQQVVV
+919 QVEERPV
-931 EPQVKEQPM
+931 
-940 QQVVVEPQV
+940 
-949 EVQPM
+949 
-954 QQVVVEPQ
+954 
-962 VKEQPMQQ
+962 
-970 VVVEPQVKEQPMQQV
+970 QQV
-985 VVEPQVEEQL
+985 VVEPQVEERPV
-995 GQQMVV
+995 QQVV
-1001 ESQVEEKPMQQ
+1001 AEPQVEERPVQQVVEPQVEERPVQQVAEPQVEEQPMQQ

-1042 NVLQTPPTYTVPP
+1042 NVLHTPPTYTVPP
-1055 LALLSIPRQA
+1055 LALLSIPQQS
-1065 ALDNKEWLEEQKE
+1065 ALDNTEWLEEQKE

-1430 PNYLFQQEDLLAKTE
+1430 PNYLFKQEDLLAKTE
-1445 QSESEDELFFD
+1445 QAESEDELFLD

-1486 IEEMESQGIISEAR
+1486 IEEMESQGIISEGR

>member
-14 EQTAMNKEVPKQIE
+14 EQTAMNKEVPKQVE

-55 RFPLIPDDGF
+55 RFPLVPDNGF
-65 DEDDVR
+65 DEEDVI
-71 EQPRFEEQH
+71 ETGRFEEQP
-80 VQSGVYEDQP
+80 VQAVTYENEP
-90 TQRGIKVERSRRPY
+90 IQRGIKVERSRRQY
-104 VEKVVAT
+104 VEKVVST
-111 YEEPEVQYEPDP
+111 YEEPEMQYEPER

-128 KVSVPSQESS
+128 KASTPAQESN

-158 VEKKVEKQEEEK
+158 VEKKEEKQEEVK

-196 SAFSEGQT
+196 SDFSEGQAPT
-204 TTPSSS
+204 SSS
-210 GRAGNQQEEQ
+210 HRAANQQGERQYEE
-220 NHSKKEEKSVVDQW
+220 SKKEEKSVVDQW
-234 LEKNGYEIERQEPV
+234 LEKNGYEIERQEPI

-255 QEINTPQEVSADEFL
+255 QEMSAPQEVPAAELL
-270 HKTIAER
+270 HETIAER
-277 TEDAGKEKD
+277 MEGAKQESD
-286 VVVSNENSLQEE
+286 VVDKNILQEE
-298 LVDSQVEHEDTIL
+298 LVDSKVEHEDTIL
-311 AEEMK
+311 SEEIK
-316 CNTEIEKQTSEESV
+316 RSTEIEQPTIEVEKQAPEESV

-339 ETIIVEIPEEF
+339 ETIVVEIPEEV
-350 AEIAETEEPEVEV
+350 EVIAEAEEPEEVEV
-363 TAETEESEEVE
+363 IAETEESEEVE
-374 VTAETEESE
+374 VIAETEESEEVEVIAETEELEEVEVTAETEELEEVEVVAETEELE

-398 VTAETE
+398 V
-404 ESEEVE
+404 
-410 VTAETE
+410 
-416 ESEEVEVT
+416 
-424 AEAEESEEVEVTAE
+424 
-438 TEEFEEVKVIAEAEE
+438 
-453 SEEAEVTTETEES
+453 
-466 EEVEEIAETEESEE
+466 IAETEAPEE
-480 VEEIAEAE
+480 VEPVA
-488 ESEEVEVIAEAE
+488 
-500 ESEEVEVTTE
+500 
-510 TEESEEVEVTAE
+510 
-522 TEESEEVEVTAEAEE
+522 
-537 SEEVEVTAETEEFEE
+537 
-552 VKVIAEAE
+552 
-560 ESEEAEVTTET
+560 
-571 EESEEVEEI
+571 
-580 AETEESEEVEEIA
+580 
-593 EAEESEEVE
+593 
-602 VIAEAEESEE
+602 
-612 VEVTTETEESE
+612 
-623 EVEVTAETEES
+623 
-634 EEVEVT
+634 
-640 AEAEESEEVEVTAET
+640 
-655 EEFEEVKVIAEAEE
+655 
-669 SEEVE
+669 
-674 EIAEAEESEVEA
+674 
-686 FVELEETQPEM
+686 LEEMQQEM
-697 VLDEAIEQKSEFIHV
+697 VLNEAIEQKNEFIHV
-712 AEADEQTKKDVQS
+712 AVADEQTKKDVQS
-725 FANVLI
+725 FADVLI
-731 AETEENKLVVEE
+731 AEEQSVVEE
-743 ALVAEEQ
+743 TPIVEEQPVAEETSIVEEQ
-750 PVVEEAPI
+750 PVAEEAPVVEEQSVVEETPIVEEAPVVEGQSVVEEAPI
-758 AEGKPVVEEAPV
+758 AEEQPVAEETSVVEEQPVAEETSIVEEQPVAEEAPV
-770 AEEQL
+770 
-775 VVEEALVAEEQPVV
+775 VEEQPVV
-789 EEAPIA
+789 
-795 EGKSVVEEAPVAE
+795 
-808 EQLVVEETT
+808 Q
-817 IAEEKPVVP
+817 

-847 DRTRLMERHAAR
+847 DRARLMERHASR
-859 TSVMQPSMGERVE
+859 TNAMQPSMSERVE

-878 VEESPV
+878 VEEKPQVEEVQPV
-884 QQVVVESRVEEQ
+884 QQVVA
-896 PVKQVVVDPQVEEQ
+896 
-910 PMQQVVVEP
+910 
-919 QVEEQPMQQVVV
+919 
-931 EPQVKEQPM
+931 
-940 QQVVVEPQV
+940 
-949 EVQPM
+949 
-954 QQVVVEPQ
+954 
-962 VKEQPMQQ
+962 
-970 VVVEPQVKEQPMQQV
+970 
-985 VVEPQVEEQL
+985 
-995 GQQMVV
+995 
-1001 ESQVEEKPMQQ
+1001 
-1012 VVVEQVQKPISST
+1012 EQVQKPISST
-1025 EVQEK
+1025 EVEEK
-1030 AYVVNQRENDMR
+1030 AYVVNQRENDVR
-1042 NVLQTPPTYTVPP
+1042 NVLQTPPTYTIPS
-1055 LALLSIPRQA
+1055 LTLLSIPQQA
-1065 ALDNKEWLEEQKE
+1065 ALDNTEWLEEQKE

-1290 NTIVSEREIPGET
+1290 NTIVSGREIPGET

-1430 PNYLFQQEDLLAKTE
+1430 PNYLFKQEDLLAKTE
-1445 QSESEDELFFD
+1445 QAESEDELFLD

-1486 IEEMESQGIISEAR
+1486 IEEMESQGIISEGR

>member
-55 RFPLIPDDGF
+55 RFPLVPDNGF
-65 DEDDVR
+65 DEEDESEVN
-71 EQPRFEEQH
+71 RFEEQP
-80 VQSGVYEDQP
+80 VQGVTYEEP
-90 TQRGIKVERSRRPY
+90 TAQRGIKVERSRRPY
-104 VEKVVAT
+104 VEKVVST
-111 YEEPEVQYEPDP
+111 YEEPEVQYEPVR
-123 EPVVK
+123 ESVVK
-128 KVSVPSQESS
+128 KASAPSQESN

-158 VEKKVEKQEEEK
+158 VEKKEEKQEEVK

-188 LEKKGYTL
+188 LEKKGYKL
-196 SAFSEGQT
+196 SDFSEGQAPT
-204 TTPSSS
+204 SSS
-210 GRAGNQQEEQ
+210 HRAANQQGEQQYEE
-220 NHSKKEEKSVVDQW
+220 NKKEEKSVVDQW
-234 LEKNGYEIERQEPV
+234 LEKNGYEIERQVPL
-248 VEEKEVV
+248 VEEKEVI
-255 QEINTPQEVSADEFL
+255 QEMSTPQEVSADELL
-270 HKTIAER
+270 HKTVAEQM
-277 TEDAGKEKD
+277 ESAKLEKD
-286 VVVSNENSLQEE
+286 VVVLNENNLQEE
-298 LVDSQVEHEDTIL
+298 LVASKVEHEDTIL
-311 AEEMK
+311 SEEIK
-316 CNTEIEKQTSEESV
+316 RNTEIKQPTIEVEKQAPEESV

-339 ETIIVEIPEEF
+339 ETIIVEIPEEVSK
-350 AEIAETEEPEVEV
+350 VEV
-363 TAETEESEEVE
+363 I
-374 VTAETEESE
+374 AETEESE
-383 EVEVIAEAEESEEVE
+383 EVEVIAEAEESEE
-398 VTAETE
+398 AE
-404 ESEEVE
+404 
-410 VTAETE
+410 
-416 ESEEVEVT
+416 
-424 AEAEESEEVEVTAE
+424 
-438 TEEFEEVKVIAEAEE
+438 VIAEAEE
-453 SEEAEVTTETEES
+453 L
-466 EEVEEIAETEESEE
+466 
-480 VEEIAEAE
+480 
-488 ESEEVEVIAEAE
+488 EEVEVIAEAE
-500 ESEEVEVTTE
+500 ET
-510 TEESEEVEVTAE
+510 
-522 TEESEEVEVTAEAEE
+522 
-537 SEEVEVTAETEEFEE
+537 
-552 VKVIAEAE
+552 
-560 ESEEAEVTTET
+560 
-571 EESEEVEEI
+571 
-580 AETEESEEVEEIA
+580 
-593 EAEESEEVE
+593 E
-602 VIAEAEESEE
+602 VIAETKAPV
-612 VEVTTETEESE
+612 VETFV
-623 EVEVTAETEES
+623 AL
-634 EEVEVT
+634 
-640 AEAEESEEVEVTAET
+640 
-655 EEFEEVKVIAEAEE
+655 
-669 SEEVE
+669 E
-674 EIAEAEESEVEA
+674 EIQQE
-686 FVELEETQPEM
+686 
-697 VLDEAIEQKSEFIHV
+697 DEAIEQKSEFIHV

-731 AETEENKLVVEE
+731 AETEENRRVEEEAPVVEE
-743 ALVAEEQ
+743 QQVEEETPVAEEQ
-750 PVVEEAPI
+750 R
-758 AEGKPVVEEAPV
+758 VVEEAPV
-770 AEEQL
+770 AEEQRVEEETP
-775 VVEEALVAEEQPVV
+775 VVEEQRVVEETPVVEEQRVVEETPIAEEQPVV
-789 EEAPIA
+789 
-795 EGKSVVEEAPVAE
+795 
-808 EQLVVEETT
+808 Q
-817 IAEEKPVVP
+817 

-859 TSVMQPSMGERVE
+859 ANAMQPSANVRVE
-872 NKPVHQ
+872 NKPVQQEVAEPQ
-878 VEESPV
+878 VEEHPVQQVAAEPQMEEHPV
-884 QQVVVESRVEEQ
+884 QQVVA
-896 PVKQVVVDPQVEEQ
+896 KPQVEEQ
-910 PMQQVVVEP
+910 TMKQVVAEPQVEERPVQQEVAEP
-919 QVEEQPMQQVVV
+919 QVEEQPMQQVVA
-931 EPQVKEQPM
+931 
-940 QQVVVEPQV
+940 EPQV
-949 EVQPM
+949 EEHSV
-954 QQVVVEPQ
+954 QQVVA
-962 VKEQPMQQ
+962 
-970 VVVEPQVKEQPMQQV
+970 
-985 VVEPQVEEQL
+985 EPQVEEQ
-995 GQQMVV
+995 
-1001 ESQVEEKPMQQ
+1001 PIQQ

-1042 NVLQTPPTYTVPP
+1042 NVLHTPPTYTVPP
-1055 LALLSIPRQA
+1055 LALLSIPQQS
-1065 ALDNKEWLEEQKE
+1065 ALDNTEWLEEQKE

-1430 PNYLFQQEDLLAKTE
+1430 PNYLFKQEDLLAKTE
-1445 QSESEDELFFD
+1445 QAESEDELFFE

-1486 IEEMESQGIISEAR
+1486 IEEMQSQGIISEAR

>member
-1 MLDWMKKLFNKEE
+1 M
-14 EQTAMNKEVPKQIE
+14 EV
-28 SQPKIP
+28 
-34 RVNHYTEAREAQMA
+34 
-48 SRNAGKC
+48 
-55 RFPLIPDDGF
+55 
-65 DEDDVR
+65 
-71 EQPRFEEQH
+71 
-80 VQSGVYEDQP
+80 
-90 TQRGIKVERSRRPY
+90 
-104 VEKVVAT
+104 
-111 YEEPEVQYEPDP
+111 
-123 EPVVK
+123 
-128 KVSVPSQESS
+128 
-138 RRPFR
+138 
-143 PTEMISPIYGYNRPS
+143 
-158 VEKKVEKQEEEK
+158 
-170 EREDL
+170 
-175 EISVEGK
+175 
-182 SVVDAW
+182 
-188 LEKKGYTL
+188 
-196 SAFSEGQT
+196 
-204 TTPSSS
+204 
-210 GRAGNQQEEQ
+210 
-220 NHSKKEEKSVVDQW
+220 
-234 LEKNGYEIERQEPV
+234 
-248 VEEKEVV
+248 
-255 QEINTPQEVSADEFL
+255 
-270 HKTIAER
+270 IAE
-277 TEDAGKEKD
+277 AKE
-286 VVVSNENSLQEE
+286 
-298 LVDSQVEHEDTIL
+298 
-311 AEEMK
+311 
-316 CNTEIEKQTSEESV
+316 SEEVEV
-330 IVKAEEKLE
+330 IAEAKELE
-339 ETIIVEIPEEF
+339 EVEVIT
-350 AEIAETEEPEVEV
+350 ETEESEEVEV
-363 TAETEESEEVE
+363 IAETEESEEVE
-374 VTAETEESE
+374 VIAEAKELEEVEVIAEAKELEEVEVITETEESE
-383 EVEVIAEAEESEEVE
+383 EVEVIAEAEE
-398 VTAETE
+398 T
-404 ESEEVE
+404 
-410 VTAETE
+410 
-416 ESEEVEVT
+416 
-424 AEAEESEEVEVTAE
+424 
-438 TEEFEEVKVIAEAEE
+438 
-453 SEEAEVTTETEES
+453 
-466 EEVEEIAETEESEE
+466 
-480 VEEIAEAE
+480 
-488 ESEEVEVIAEAE
+488 EVIAETKAPV
-500 ESEEVEVTTE
+500 VETFV
-510 TEESEEVEVTAE
+510 AL
-522 TEESEEVEVTAEAEE
+522 
-537 SEEVEVTAETEEFEE
+537 
-552 VKVIAEAE
+552 
-560 ESEEAEVTTET
+560 
-571 EESEEVEEI
+571 EEI
-580 AETEESEEVEEIA
+580 QQE
-593 EAEESEEVE
+593 
-602 VIAEAEESEE
+602 
-612 VEVTTETEESE
+612 
-623 EVEVTAETEES
+623 
-634 EEVEVT
+634 
-640 AEAEESEEVEVTAET
+640 
-655 EEFEEVKVIAEAEE
+655 
-669 SEEVE
+669 
-674 EIAEAEESEVEA
+674 
-686 FVELEETQPEM
+686 
-697 VLDEAIEQKSEFIHV
+697 DEAIEQKSEFIHV

-731 AETEENKLVVEE
+731 AETEENRRVVEE
-743 ALVAEEQ
+743 AQVAEEQRVVEEAPVVEEQRVVEEAPVVEEQRVVEETPIAEEQ
-750 PVVEEAPI
+750 PVV
-758 AEGKPVVEEAPV
+758 
-770 AEEQL
+770 Q
-775 VVEEALVAEEQPVV
+775 
-789 EEAPIA
+789 
-795 EGKSVVEEAPVAE
+795 
-808 EQLVVEETT
+808 
-817 IAEEKPVVP
+817 

-859 TSVMQPSMGERVE
+859 ANAMQPSANVRVE
-872 NKPVHQ
+872 NKPVQQEVAEPQ
-878 VEESPV
+878 VEERPV
-884 QQVVVESRVEEQ
+884 QQVVAE
-896 PVKQVVVDPQVEEQ
+896 PQVEEN
-910 PMQQVVVEP
+910 PMQQVVAEPQVEERPVQQVVEP
-919 QVEEQPMQQVVV
+919 QVEERPVQQVA
-931 EPQVKEQPM
+931 
-940 QQVVVEPQV
+940 EPQV
-949 EVQPM
+949 EERPV
-954 QQVVVEPQ
+954 QQVVA
-962 VKEQPMQQ
+962 
-970 VVVEPQVKEQPMQQV
+970 
-985 VVEPQVEEQL
+985 EPQVEEQ
-995 GQQMVV
+995 
-1001 ESQVEEKPMQQ
+1001 PMQQ

-1042 NVLQTPPTYTVPP
+1042 NVLHTPPTYTVPP
-1055 LALLSIPRQA
+1055 LALLSIPQQS
-1065 ALDNKEWLEEQKE
+1065 ALDNTEWLEEQKE

-1430 PNYLFQQEDLLAKTE
+1430 PNYLFKQEDLLAKTE
-1445 QSESEDELFFD
+1445 QAESEDELFLD

-1486 IEEMESQGIISEAR
+1486 IEEMESQGIISEGR

>member
-55 RFPLIPDDGF
+55 RFPLVPDNGF
-65 DEDDVR
+65 DEEDESEVN
-71 EQPRFEEQH
+71 RFEEQP
-80 VQSGVYEDQP
+80 VQGVAYEEP
-90 TQRGIKVERSRRPY
+90 TAQRGIKVERSRRPY
-104 VEKVVAT
+104 VEKVVST
-111 YEEPEVQYEPDP
+111 YEEPEVQYEPVR
-123 EPVVK
+123 ESVVK
-128 KVSVPSQESS
+128 KASAPSQESN

-158 VEKKVEKQEEEK
+158 VEKKVEKQEEVK

-182 SVVDAW
+182 AVVDAW
-188 LEKKGYTL
+188 LEKKGYKL
-196 SAFSEGQT
+196 SDFSEGQAT
-204 TTPSSS
+204 SSAP
-210 GRAGNQQEEQ
+210 GEVVEQKGQQG
-220 NHSKKEEKSVVDQW
+220 KKEEKSVVDQW
-234 LEKNGYEIERQEPV
+234 LEKNGYEIERQVPL
-248 VEEKEVV
+248 VEEKEVIK
-255 QEINTPQEVSADEFL
+255 EMSTPQEVSADELL
-270 HKTIAER
+270 HKTVAEQM
-277 TEDAGKEKD
+277 ESAKLEKD
-286 VVVSNENSLQEE
+286 VVVLNENNLQEE
-298 LVDSQVEHEDTIL
+298 LVASKVEHEDTIL
-311 AEEMK
+311 SEEIK
-316 CNTEIEKQTSEESV
+316 RNTEIKQPTIEVEKQAPEESV

-339 ETIIVEIPEEF
+339 ETIIVEIPEEL
-350 AEIAETEEPEVEV
+350 
-363 TAETEESEEVE
+363 EEVE
-374 VTAETEESE
+374 VIAETEESE
-383 EVEVIAEAEESEEVE
+383 EVEVIAEAEELEEVE
-398 VTAETE
+398 VIAETEESEEMEVITETEELEEVEVIAETE

-410 VTAETE
+410 V
-416 ESEEVEVT
+416 
-424 AEAEESEEVEVTAE
+424 
-438 TEEFEEVKVIAEAEE
+438 
-453 SEEAEVTTETEES
+453 
-466 EEVEEIAETEESEE
+466 
-480 VEEIAEAE
+480 IAEAE

-500 ESEEVEVTTE
+500 ESEEVEVITE
-510 TEESEEVEVTAE
+510 TEESEEVEVIVE
-522 TEESEEVEVTAEAEE
+522 TEELEEVEV
-537 SEEVEVTAETEEFEE
+537 
-552 VKVIAEAE
+552 
-560 ESEEAEVTTET
+560 
-571 EESEEVEEI
+571 I
-580 AETEESEEVEEIA
+580 AETEETEEVEVIA
-593 EAEESEEVE
+593 ETEESEEVE

-612 VEVTTETEESE
+612 VEVITETEELE
-623 EVEVTAETEES
+623 EVEVIAETEEL
-634 EEVEVT
+634 EEVEVI
-640 AEAEESEEVEVTAET
+640 AETEELEEVEVIAET
-655 EEFEEVKVIAEAEE
+655 EELEEVEVIAETEE
-669 SEEVE
+669 LEEVE
-674 EIAEAEESEVEA
+674 VIAETKAPVVET
-686 FVELEETQPEM
+686 FVALEEIQQE
-697 VLDEAIEQKSEFIHV
+697 DEVIEQNSEFIHV
-712 AEADEQTKKDVQS
+712 AEADEQTKNDVQS

-731 AETEENKLVVEE
+731 AETEENKRVEEEAPVVEE
-743 ALVAEEQ
+743 QSVEEEVPVVEEQ
-750 PVVEEAPI
+750 PVV
-758 AEGKPVVEEAPV
+758 K
-770 AEEQL
+770 
-775 VVEEALVAEEQPVV
+775 
-789 EEAPIA
+789 
-795 EGKSVVEEAPVAE
+795 
-808 EQLVVEETT
+808 
-817 IAEEKPVVP
+817 

-847 DRTRLMERHAAR
+847 DRTRLMERHAVRANA
-859 TSVMQPSMGERVE
+859 MQPSANVRVE
-872 NKPVHQ
+872 NKPVQQEVAEPQ

-884 QQVVVESRVEEQ
+884 QQVVAEPQVEESPVQQVVAEPQVEESLEQQVVVEPQVEEQ
-896 PVKQVVVDPQVEEQ
+896 PMQQVVAEPQVEEQPMQQVVVESQVEESPVQQVVAEPQVEEQPMQQVVVESQVEESPVQQVVAKPQVEEQ

-919 QVEEQPMQQVVV
+919 QVEEQPMQQVVA
-931 EPQVKEQPM
+931 
-940 QQVVVEPQV
+940 
-949 EVQPM
+949 
-954 QQVVVEPQ
+954 
-962 VKEQPMQQ
+962 
-970 VVVEPQVKEQPMQQV
+970 
-985 VVEPQVEEQL
+985 EPQVEEQ
-995 GQQMVV
+995 
-1001 ESQVEEKPMQQ
+1001 PMQQ
-1012 VVVEQVQKPISST
+1012 VVVEQVQKSISST
-1025 EVQEK
+1025 EPKEK

-1042 NVLQTPPTYTVPP
+1042 NVLHTPPTYTVPP
-1055 LALLSIPRQA
+1055 LALLSIPQQS
-1065 ALDNKEWLEEQKE
+1065 ALDNTEWLDEQKE

-1261 TAALKWAVEEMERRY
+1261 TAALKWAVDEMERRY

-1290 NTIVSEREIPGET
+1290 NTIVSERDIPGET

-1417 IEKTVDHVKKQMK
+1417 IEKTVDHVRKQMK
-1430 PNYLFQQEDLLAKTE
+1430 PNYLFKQEDLLAKTE
-1445 QSESEDELFFD
+1445 QAESEDELFFD

>member
-1 MLDWMKKLFNKEE
+1 
-14 EQTAMNKEVPKQIE
+14 
-28 SQPKIP
+28 
-34 RVNHYTEAREAQMA
+34 
-48 SRNAGKC
+48 
-55 RFPLIPDDGF
+55 
-65 DEDDVR
+65 
-71 EQPRFEEQH
+71 
-80 VQSGVYEDQP
+80 
-90 TQRGIKVERSRRPY
+90 
-104 VEKVVAT
+104 
-111 YEEPEVQYEPDP
+111 
-123 EPVVK
+123 
-128 KVSVPSQESS
+128 
-138 RRPFR
+138 
-143 PTEMISPIYGYNRPS
+143 
-158 VEKKVEKQEEEK
+158 
-170 EREDL
+170 
-175 EISVEGK
+175 
-182 SVVDAW
+182 
-188 LEKKGYTL
+188 
-196 SAFSEGQT
+196 
-204 TTPSSS
+204 
-210 GRAGNQQEEQ
+210 
-220 NHSKKEEKSVVDQW
+220 
-234 LEKNGYEIERQEPV
+234 
-248 VEEKEVV
+248 
-255 QEINTPQEVSADEFL
+255 
-270 HKTIAER
+270 
-277 TEDAGKEKD
+277 
-286 VVVSNENSLQEE
+286 
-298 LVDSQVEHEDTIL
+298 
-311 AEEMK
+311 
-316 CNTEIEKQTSEESV
+316 
-330 IVKAEEKLE
+330 
-339 ETIIVEIPEEF
+339 
-350 AEIAETEEPEVEV
+350 
-363 TAETEESEEVE
+363 
-374 VTAETEESE
+374 
-383 EVEVIAEAEESEEVE
+383 
-398 VTAETE
+398 
-404 ESEEVE
+404 
-410 VTAETE
+410 
-416 ESEEVEVT
+416 
-424 AEAEESEEVEVTAE
+424 
-438 TEEFEEVKVIAEAEE
+438 
-453 SEEAEVTTETEES
+453 
-466 EEVEEIAETEESEE
+466 
-480 VEEIAEAE
+480 EAE
-488 ESEEVEVIAEAE
+488 ESEEVEVIAE
-500 ESEEVEVTTE
+500 TE
-510 TEESEEVEVTAE
+510 AP
-522 TEESEEVEVTAEAEE
+522 
-537 SEEVEVTAETEEFEE
+537 
-552 VKVIAEAE
+552 
-560 ESEEAEVTTET
+560 EEAEPV
-571 EESEEVEEI
+571 
-580 AETEESEEVEEIA
+580 A
-593 EAEESEEVE
+593 
-602 VIAEAEESEE
+602 
-612 VEVTTETEESE
+612 
-623 EVEVTAETEES
+623 
-634 EEVEVT
+634 
-640 AEAEESEEVEVTAET
+640 
-655 EEFEEVKVIAEAEE
+655 
-669 SEEVE
+669 
-674 EIAEAEESEVEA
+674 
-686 FVELEETQPEM
+686 LEETQQEM
-697 VLDEAIEQKSEFIHV
+697 LLNEVIEQKNEFIHV

-725 FANVLI
+725 FADVLI
-731 AETEENKLVVEE
+731 AEEQQVVEE
-743 ALVAEEQ
+743 ALIAEERQVEEEAVIAEEQ
-750 PVVEEAPI
+750 QVVEEAAIAEEQQVEEEAVIAEEQQVKEEAPI
-758 AEGKPVVEEAPV
+758 AEEQQVVEETVIAEEQRVVEEAAIVEEQQVEEEAPV
-770 AEEQL
+770 AEEQQ
-775 VVEEALVAEEQPVV
+775 VVEEAAIAEEQQVEEEAVIAEEQRVVEEAAIVEEQQVEEEAVIAEEQQVKEEAPIVEEQQVEEEAVIAEEQQVKEEAPIAEEQQVVEETPVAEEQPVV
-789 EEAPIA
+789 
-795 EGKSVVEEAPVAE
+795 K
-808 EQLVVEETT
+808 
-817 IAEEKPVVP
+817 

-859 TSVMQPSMGERVE
+859 ANAMQSSKSERVE
-872 NKPVHQ
+872 NKPVQQ
-878 VEESPV
+878 VEETSVQQEVVKPQMEETSVQQEVVKPQMEEKPVQQAAVEPQVEEKPMQQMVVEPQVEEKPV
-884 QQVVVESRVEEQ
+884 QQVVVESRVEEK
-896 PVKQVVVDPQVEEQ
+896 PVQQVVVESRVEEK
-910 PMQQVVVEP
+910 PVQQAAVEP
-919 QVEEQPMQQVVV
+919 QVEEKPVQQAA
-931 EPQVKEQPM
+931 
-940 QQVVVEPQV
+940 
-949 EVQPM
+949 
-954 QQVVVEPQ
+954 
-962 VKEQPMQQ
+962 
-970 VVVEPQVKEQPMQQV
+970 
-985 VVEPQVEEQL
+985 VEPQVEEKPV
-995 GQQMVV
+995 QQVAV
-1001 ESQVEEKPMQQ
+1001 EPQVEERPVQQ

-1042 NVLQTPPTYTVPP
+1042 NVLQTPPTYAIPP
-1055 LALLSIPRQA
+1055 LTLLSIPQQA
-1065 ALDNKEWLEEQKE
+1065 ALDNTEWLDEQKE

-1430 PNYLFQQEDLLAKTE
+1430 PNYLFKQEDLLAKTE
-1445 QSESEDELFFD
+1445 QAESEDELFFE

-1486 IEEMESQGIISEAR
+1486 IEEMQSQGIISEAR

>member
-1 MLDWMKKLFNKEE
+1 
-14 EQTAMNKEVPKQIE
+14 
-28 SQPKIP
+28 
-34 RVNHYTEAREAQMA
+34 
-48 SRNAGKC
+48 
-55 RFPLIPDDGF
+55 
-65 DEDDVR
+65 
-71 EQPRFEEQH
+71 
-80 VQSGVYEDQP
+80 
-90 TQRGIKVERSRRPY
+90 
-104 VEKVVAT
+104 
-111 YEEPEVQYEPDP
+111 
-123 EPVVK
+123 
-128 KVSVPSQESS
+128 
-138 RRPFR
+138 
-143 PTEMISPIYGYNRPS
+143 
-158 VEKKVEKQEEEK
+158 
-170 EREDL
+170 
-175 EISVEGK
+175 
-182 SVVDAW
+182 
-188 LEKKGYTL
+188 
-196 SAFSEGQT
+196 
-204 TTPSSS
+204 
-210 GRAGNQQEEQ
+210 
-220 NHSKKEEKSVVDQW
+220 
-234 LEKNGYEIERQEPV
+234 
-248 VEEKEVV
+248 
-255 QEINTPQEVSADEFL
+255 
-270 HKTIAER
+270 
-277 TEDAGKEKD
+277 
-286 VVVSNENSLQEE
+286 
-298 LVDSQVEHEDTIL
+298 
-311 AEEMK
+311 
-316 CNTEIEKQTSEESV
+316 EES
-330 IVKAEEKLE
+330 E
-339 ETIIVEIPEEF
+339 
-350 AEIAETEEPEVEV
+350 EVEV
-363 TAETEESEEVE
+363 IAETEESEEVE
-374 VTAETEESE
+374 VIAETEEPE

-398 VTAETE
+398 VIAETEEPEEVEVIAEMEEVEEVEVITEAEESEEVEVIAETE

-410 VTAETE
+410 V
-416 ESEEVEVT
+416 
-424 AEAEESEEVEVTAE
+424 
-438 TEEFEEVKVIAEAEE
+438 
-453 SEEAEVTTETEES
+453 
-466 EEVEEIAETEESEE
+466 
-480 VEEIAEAE
+480 IAEAE

-500 ESEEVEVTTE
+500 ESEEVEV
-510 TEESEEVEVTAE
+510 
-522 TEESEEVEVTAEAEE
+522 
-537 SEEVEVTAETEEFEE
+537 
-552 VKVIAEAE
+552 
-560 ESEEAEVTTET
+560 
-571 EESEEVEEI
+571 I
-580 AETEESEEVEEIA
+580 AETEEL
-593 EAEESEEVE
+593 EEVE
-602 VIAEAEESEE
+602 VIAETKGPV
-612 VEVTTETEESE
+612 VETFV
-623 EVEVTAETEES
+623 AL
-634 EEVEVT
+634 
-640 AEAEESEEVEVTAET
+640 
-655 EEFEEVKVIAEAEE
+655 
-669 SEEVE
+669 E
-674 EIAEAEESEVEA
+674 EIQQEDEV
-686 FVELEETQPEM
+686 
-697 VLDEAIEQKSEFIHV
+697 IEQNSEFIHV
-712 AEADEQTKKDVQS
+712 AEADEQTKNDVQS

-731 AETEENKLVVEE
+731 AETEENKR
-743 ALVAEEQ
+743 
-750 PVVEEAPI
+750 
-758 AEGKPVVEEAPV
+758 VVEEAPV
-770 AEEQL
+770 VEEKS
-775 VVEEALVAEEQPVV
+775 VVEEVPVAEEQSVV
-789 EEAPIA
+789 EEAPVV
-795 EGKSVVEEAPVAE
+795 EEKSVVEEAPVVEEQSVVEEAPVVEEKSVVEEVPVAE
-808 EQLVVEETT
+808 EQ
-817 IAEEKPVVP
+817 PVVK

-859 TSVMQPSMGERVE
+859 ANAMQPSANVRVE
-872 NKPVHQ
+872 NKPV
-878 VEESPV
+878 
-884 QQVVVESRVEEQ
+884 QQEVA
-896 PVKQVVVDPQVEEQ
+896 
-910 PMQQVVVEP
+910 EP

-931 EPQVKEQPM
+931 ESQVEESPV
-940 QQVVVEPQV
+940 QQVVA
-949 EVQPM
+949 
-954 QQVVVEPQ
+954 
-962 VKEQPMQQ
+962 
-970 VVVEPQVKEQPMQQV
+970 
-985 VVEPQVEEQL
+985 EPQVEEQ
-995 GQQMVV
+995 
-1001 ESQVEEKPMQQ
+1001 PMQQ

-1025 EVQEK
+1025 EVKEK

-1042 NVLQTPPTYTVPP
+1042 NVLHTPPTYTVPP
-1055 LALLSIPRQA
+1055 LALLSIPQQT
-1065 ALDNKEWLEEQKE
+1065 ALDNTEWLEEQKE

-1403 KPVRVQGVYVSDDE
+1403 KPVRIQGVYVSDDE
-1417 IEKTVDHVKKQMK
+1417 IEKTVDHVRKQMK
-1430 PNYLFQQEDLLAKTE
+1430 PNYLFKQEDLLAKTE
-1445 QSESEDELFFD
+1445 QAESEDELFFD

-1486 IEEMESQGIISEAR
+1486 IEEMESQGIISEGR

>member
-14 EQTAMNKEVPKQIE
+14 EQTAINKEVPKQIE

-55 RFPLIPDDGF
+55 RFPLVPDNGF
-65 DEDDVR
+65 DEEDVIATGH
-71 EQPRFEEQH
+71 FEEQP
-80 VQSGVYEDQP
+80 VQVVTYENQP
-90 TQRGIKVERSRRPY
+90 TQRGVKVERSRRQY
-104 VEKVVAT
+104 VEKVVST
-111 YEEPEVQYEPDP
+111 YEEPEVQYEPER

-128 KVSVPSQESS
+128 KASAPSQESN

-196 SAFSEGQT
+196 SDFSEGQAT
-204 TTPSSS
+204 NSSS
-210 GRAGNQQEEQ
+210 HEGVDQRDQQ
-220 NHSKKEEKSVVDQW
+220 SKKEEKSVVDQW
-234 LEKNGYEIERQEPV
+234 LEKNGYEIERQEPI

-255 QEINTPQEVSADEFL
+255 QEISAQQEVPAGEVPYQ
-270 HKTIAER
+270 TTAER
-277 TEDAGKEKD
+277 MEDAKQESD
-286 VVVSNENSLQEE
+286 VVAKNILQTE
-298 LVDSQVEHEDTIL
+298 LVDSKVEHEDTIL
-311 AEEMK
+311 SEEIK
-316 CNTEIEKQTSEESV
+316 RNTEIEQPTIEVEKQAPEESV

-339 ETIIVEIPEEF
+339 ETIIVEIPEEV
-350 AEIAETEEPEVEV
+350 EVIAETEEL
-363 TAETEESEEVE
+363 EEVE
-374 VTAETEESE
+374 VIAEAEELEEVEVIAEAEELEEVEVIAEAEELEEVEVIAEAEELEEVEVIAETEESE
-383 EVEVIAEAEESEEVE
+383 EVEVIAETEELEEVE
-398 VTAETE
+398 VI
-404 ESEEVE
+404 
-410 VTAETE
+410 
-416 ESEEVEVT
+416 
-424 AEAEESEEVEVTAE
+424 AEAEEL
-438 TEEFEEVKVIAEAEE
+438 EEVKVIAEAEE
-453 SEEAEVTTETEES
+453 L
-466 EEVEEIAETEESEE
+466 
-480 VEEIAEAE
+480 
-488 ESEEVEVIAEAE
+488 EEVEVIAEAE
-500 ESEEVEVTTE
+500 EL
-510 TEESEEVEVTAE
+510 
-522 TEESEEVEVTAEAEE
+522 
-537 SEEVEVTAETEEFEE
+537 
-552 VKVIAEAE
+552 
-560 ESEEAEVTTET
+560 EEAEPV
-571 EESEEVEEI
+571 
-580 AETEESEEVEEIA
+580 A
-593 EAEESEEVE
+593 
-602 VIAEAEESEE
+602 
-612 VEVTTETEESE
+612 
-623 EVEVTAETEES
+623 
-634 EEVEVT
+634 
-640 AEAEESEEVEVTAET
+640 
-655 EEFEEVKVIAEAEE
+655 
-669 SEEVE
+669 
-674 EIAEAEESEVEA
+674 
-686 FVELEETQPEM
+686 LEETQQEM
-697 VLDEAIEQKSEFIHV
+697 VLNEAIEQKSGFIHV
-712 AEADEQTKKDVQS
+712 TEADEQTKKDVQS

-731 AETEENKLVVEE
+731 AE
-743 ALVAEEQ
+743 EQ
-750 PVVEEAPI
+750 RVVEEAPI
-758 AEGKPVVEEAPV
+758 AE
-770 AEEQL
+770 EQ
-775 VVEEALVAEEQPVV
+775 QVV

-795 EGKSVVEEAPVAE
+795 EEQRVVEEAPIAE
-808 EQLVVEETT
+808 EQRVVEEAP
-817 IAEEKPVVP
+817 IAEEQQVVEEAP
-826 KEEPKR
+826 IAEEQQVVEEAPIAEEQQVVEEAPIAEEQQVVEEAPIAEEQQVVEEAPIAEEQRVVEEAPIVEEQQVVEEAPIVEEQRVVEEAPIVEEQQVVEEAPIVEEQPIVQKEEPKR

-859 TSVMQPSMGERVE
+859 VNAMQSSMSERVE
-872 NKPVHQ
+872 NKPVQQ
-878 VEESPV
+878 VEEAPV
-884 QQVVVESRVEEQ
+884 QQVAVEPQVEEKPMQQVVVESRVEE
-896 PVKQVVVDPQVEEQ
+896 K

-919 QVEEQPMQQVVV
+919 QVEETPMQR
-931 EPQVKEQPM
+931 
-940 QQVVVEPQV
+940 VVVEPQV
-949 EVQPM
+949 EERPM
-954 QQVVVEPQ
+954 QRVVVEPQ
-962 VKEQPMQQ
+962 VE
-970 VVVEPQVKEQPMQQV
+970 ERPMQQV
-985 VVEPQVEEQL
+985 VVEPQVEEPP
-995 GQQMVV
+995 V
-1001 ESQVEEKPMQQ
+1001 QQ
-1012 VVVEQVQKPISST
+1012 VVAEQVQKPTSST

-1042 NVLQTPPTYTVPP
+1042 NVLQTPPTYAIPP
-1055 LALLSIPRQA
+1055 LTLLSIPQQA
-1065 ALDNKEWLEEQKE
+1065 ALDNTEWLDEQKE
-1078 LLDTTFN
+1078 LLNTTFN

-1290 NTIVSEREIPGET
+1290 NTIVSGREIPGET

-1417 IEKTVDHVKKQMK
+1417 IEKTVDHVRKQMK
-1430 PNYLFQQEDLLAKTE
+1430 PNYLFKQEDLLAKTE
-1445 QSESEDELFFD
+1445 QAESEDELFFD

-1486 IEEMESQGIISEAR
+1486 IEEMESQGIISEGR

>member
-55 RFPLIPDDGF
+55 RFPLVPDNGF
-65 DEDDVR
+65 DEEDESEVN
-71 EQPRFEEQH
+71 RFEEQP
-80 VQSGVYEDQP
+80 VQGVTYEEP
-90 TQRGIKVERSRRPY
+90 TAQRGIKVERSRRSY
-104 VEKVVAT
+104 VEKVVST
-111 YEEPEVQYEPDP
+111 YEEPEVQYEPVR
-123 EPVVK
+123 ESVVK
-128 KVSVPSQESS
+128 KASAPSQESN

-158 VEKKVEKQEEEK
+158 VEKKEEKQEEVK

-188 LEKKGYTL
+188 LEKKGYKL
-196 SAFSEGQT
+196 SDFSEGQAPT
-204 TTPSSS
+204 SSS
-210 GRAGNQQEEQ
+210 HRAANQQGEQQYEE
-220 NHSKKEEKSVVDQW
+220 NKKEEKSVVDQW
-234 LEKNGYEIERQEPV
+234 LEKNGYEIERQVPL
-248 VEEKEVV
+248 VEEKEVI
-255 QEINTPQEVSADEFL
+255 QEMSTPQEVSADELL
-270 HKTIAER
+270 HKTVAEQM
-277 TEDAGKEKD
+277 ESAKLEKD
-286 VVVSNENSLQEE
+286 VVVLNENNLQEE
-298 LVDSQVEHEDTIL
+298 LVASKVEHEDTIL
-311 AEEMK
+311 SEEIK
-316 CNTEIEKQTSEESV
+316 RNTEIKQPTIEVEKQAPEESV

-339 ETIIVEIPEEF
+339 ETIIVEIPEEV
-350 AEIAETEEPEVEV
+350 EVIAEAKELEEVEV
-363 TAETEESEEVE
+363 IAEAKELEEVEVIAEAKELEEVEVIAEAEELEEVEVIAEAEELEEVEVIAEAEESEEAEVIAETEESEEVE
-374 VTAETEESE
+374 VIAEAEEVEVIAETEEVEVIAETEESEEVEVIAEAKELEEVEVIAETEESEEVEVIAEAKELEEVEVIAEAEESEEVEVIAEAKESEEVEVIAEAKELEEVEVIAEAEESEEVKVIAEAEESEEAEVIAETEESE

-398 VTAETE
+398 V
-404 ESEEVE
+404 
-410 VTAETE
+410 
-416 ESEEVEVT
+416 
-424 AEAEESEEVEVTAE
+424 
-438 TEEFEEVKVIAEAEE
+438 IAEAEE
-453 SEEAEVTTETEES
+453 L
-466 EEVEEIAETEESEE
+466 
-480 VEEIAEAE
+480 
-488 ESEEVEVIAEAE
+488 EEVEVIAEAE
-500 ESEEVEVTTE
+500 ESEEV
-510 TEESEEVEVTAE
+510 
-522 TEESEEVEVTAEAEE
+522 
-537 SEEVEVTAETEEFEE
+537 
-552 VKVIAEAE
+552 
-560 ESEEAEVTTET
+560 
-571 EESEEVEEI
+571 
-580 AETEESEEVEEIA
+580 
-593 EAEESEEVE
+593 
-602 VIAEAEESEE
+602 
-612 VEVTTETEESE
+612 
-623 EVEVTAETEES
+623 
-634 EEVEVT
+634 
-640 AEAEESEEVEVTAET
+640 
-655 EEFEEVKVIAEAEE
+655 
-669 SEEVE
+669 
-674 EIAEAEESEVEA
+674 
-686 FVELEETQPEM
+686 
-697 VLDEAIEQKSEFIHV
+697 EAIEQKSEFIHV

-731 AETEENKLVVEE
+731 AETEENRRVVEE
-743 ALVAEEQ
+743 AQVAEEQRVVEEAPVVEEQRVVEETPVVEEQRVIEETPIAEEQ
-750 PVVEEAPI
+750 PVV
-758 AEGKPVVEEAPV
+758 
-770 AEEQL
+770 Q
-775 VVEEALVAEEQPVV
+775 
-789 EEAPIA
+789 
-795 EGKSVVEEAPVAE
+795 
-808 EQLVVEETT
+808 
-817 IAEEKPVVP
+817 

-859 TSVMQPSMGERVE
+859 ANAMQPSANVRVE
-872 NKPVHQ
+872 NKPVQQEVAEPQ
-878 VEESPV
+878 VEERPV
-884 QQVVVESRVEEQ
+884 QQVVAE
-896 PVKQVVVDPQVEEQ
+896 PQVEEN

-919 QVEEQPMQQVVV
+919 QVEERPV
-931 EPQVKEQPM
+931 
-940 QQVVVEPQV
+940 
-949 EVQPM
+949 
-954 QQVVVEPQ
+954 
-962 VKEQPMQQ
+962 
-970 VVVEPQVKEQPMQQV
+970 QQV
-985 VVEPQVEEQL
+985 VVEPQVEERPV
-995 GQQMVV
+995 QQVV
-1001 ESQVEEKPMQQ
+1001 EPQVEEQPMQQ

-1042 NVLQTPPTYTVPP
+1042 NVLHTPLTYTVPP
-1055 LALLSIPRQA
+1055 LALLSIPQQS
-1065 ALDNKEWLEEQKE
+1065 ALDNTEWLEEQKE

-1430 PNYLFQQEDLLAKTE
+1430 PNYLFKQEDLLAKTE
-1445 QSESEDELFFD
+1445 QAESEDELFLD

-1486 IEEMESQGIISEAR
+1486 IEEMESQGIISEGR

>member
-55 RFPLIPDDGF
+55 RFPLVPDNGF
-65 DEDDVR
+65 DEEDESEVN
-71 EQPRFEEQH
+71 RFEEQP
-80 VQSGVYEDQP
+80 VQGVTYEEP
-90 TQRGIKVERSRRPY
+90 TAQRGIKVERSRRPY
-104 VEKVVAT
+104 VEKVVST
-111 YEEPEVQYEPDP
+111 YEEPEVQYEPVR
-123 EPVVK
+123 ESVVK
-128 KVSVPSQESS
+128 KASTPAQESN

-158 VEKKVEKQEEEK
+158 VEKKEEKQEEVK

-196 SAFSEGQT
+196 SDFSEGQAPT
-204 TTPSSS
+204 SSS
-210 GRAGNQQEEQ
+210 HRAANQQGEQQYEE
-220 NHSKKEEKSVVDQW
+220 NKKEEKSVVDQW
-234 LEKNGYEIERQEPV
+234 LEKNGYEIERQVPL
-248 VEEKEVV
+248 VEEKEVI
-255 QEINTPQEVSADEFL
+255 QEMSTPQEVSADELL
-270 HKTIAER
+270 HKTVAEQM
-277 TEDAGKEKD
+277 ESAKLEKD
-286 VVVSNENSLQEE
+286 VVVLNENNLQEE
-298 LVDSQVEHEDTIL
+298 LVASKVEHEDTIL
-311 AEEMK
+311 SEEIK
-316 CNTEIEKQTSEESV
+316 RNTEIKQPTIEVEKQAPEESV

-339 ETIIVEIPEEF
+339 ETIIVEIPEE
-350 AEIAETEEPEVEV
+350 V
-363 TAETEESEEVE
+363 SK
-374 VTAETEESE
+374 
-383 EVEVIAEAEESEEVE
+383 VEVI
-398 VTAETE
+398 
-404 ESEEVE
+404 
-410 VTAETE
+410 
-416 ESEEVEVT
+416 
-424 AEAEESEEVEVTAE
+424 AE
-438 TEEFEEVKVIAEAEE
+438 TEEFEEVVMETEAPEEVEVITETEE
-453 SEEAEVTTETEES
+453 SEEAEVIAEINAPVVETF
-466 EEVEEIAETEESEE
+466 VALEEIQQE
-480 VEEIAEAE
+480 
-488 ESEEVEVIAEAE
+488 
-500 ESEEVEVTTE
+500 
-510 TEESEEVEVTAE
+510 
-522 TEESEEVEVTAEAEE
+522 
-537 SEEVEVTAETEEFEE
+537 
-552 VKVIAEAE
+552 
-560 ESEEAEVTTET
+560 
-571 EESEEVEEI
+571 
-580 AETEESEEVEEIA
+580 
-593 EAEESEEVE
+593 
-602 VIAEAEESEE
+602 
-612 VEVTTETEESE
+612 
-623 EVEVTAETEES
+623 
-634 EEVEVT
+634 
-640 AEAEESEEVEVTAET
+640 
-655 EEFEEVKVIAEAEE
+655 
-669 SEEVE
+669 
-674 EIAEAEESEVEA
+674 
-686 FVELEETQPEM
+686 
-697 VLDEAIEQKSEFIHV
+697 DEAIEQKSEFIHV

-725 FANVLI
+725 FADVLI
-731 AETEENKLVVEE
+731 AE
-743 ALVAEEQ
+743 EQ
-750 PVVEEAPI
+750 
-758 AEGKPVVEEAPV
+758 PVVEEAPV
-770 AEEQL
+770 AEEQ
-775 VVEEALVAEEQPVV
+775 QVV
-789 EEAPIA
+789 EEAPIVEEQQVVEEAPIVEEQSVVEEAPVVEEQPVA
-795 EGKSVVEEAPVAE
+795 EETLVAEEQRVVEEAPVAE
-808 EQLVVEETT
+808 EQRVVEEAPVVEEQSVVEEAPVVEEQPV
-817 IAEEKPVVP
+817 AEETPVAEEQPVVQ

-859 TSVMQPSMGERVE
+859 ANAMQPSANVRVE
-872 NKPVHQ
+872 NKPVQQEVAEPQ
-878 VEESPV
+878 VEEHPVQQVAAEPQMEEHPV
-884 QQVVVESRVEEQ
+884 QQVVA
-896 PVKQVVVDPQVEEQ
+896 KPQVEEQ
-910 PMQQVVVEP
+910 TMKQVVAEPQVEERPVQQEVAEP
-919 QVEEQPMQQVVV
+919 QVEEQPMQQVVA
-931 EPQVKEQPM
+931 
-940 QQVVVEPQV
+940 EPQV
-949 EVQPM
+949 EEHSV
-954 QQVVVEPQ
+954 QQVVA
-962 VKEQPMQQ
+962 
-970 VVVEPQVKEQPMQQV
+970 
-985 VVEPQVEEQL
+985 EPQVEEQ
-995 GQQMVV
+995 
-1001 ESQVEEKPMQQ
+1001 PIQQ

-1042 NVLQTPPTYTVPP
+1042 NVLYTPPTYTVPP
-1055 LALLSIPRQA
+1055 LALLSIPQQS
-1065 ALDNKEWLEEQKE
+1065 ALDNTEWLEEQKE

-1233 IDPKMVELAPYNSVP
+1233 IDPKMVELAPYNAVP

-1430 PNYLFQQEDLLAKTE
+1430 PNYLFKQEDLLAKTE
-1445 QSESEDELFFD
+1445 QAESEDELFFE

-1486 IEEMESQGIISEAR
+1486 IEEMQSQGIISEAR

>member
-14 EQTAMNKEVPKQIE
+14 EQTALNKEVQKQIE

-55 RFPLIPDDGF
+55 RFPLVPDNGF
-65 DEDDVR
+65 DEEDER
-71 EQPRFEEQH
+71 EVDRFEEQP
-80 VQSGVYEDQP
+80 VQGVTYEEP
-90 TQRGIKVERSRRPY
+90 TAQRGIQVERSRRPY
-104 VEKVVAT
+104 VEKVVST
-111 YEEPEVQYEPDP
+111 YEEPEVQYEPVR
-123 EPVVK
+123 EAVVK
-128 KVSVPSQESS
+128 KASAPSQESN

-158 VEKKVEKQEEEK
+158 VEKKVEKQEEVK

-182 SVVDAW
+182 AVVDAW

-196 SAFSEGQT
+196 SDFSEGQAT
-204 TTPSSS
+204 SSS
-210 GRAGNQQEEQ
+210 PSHESVGQQD
-220 NHSKKEEKSVVDQW
+220 KKQEKSVVDQW
-234 LEKNGYEIERQEPV
+234 LEKNGYEIERQEPL
-248 VEEKEVV
+248 VEEKEVI
-255 QEINTPQEVSADEFL
+255 QGMSTPQEVSADELL
-270 HKTIAER
+270 HKTVAEQM
-277 TEDAGKEKD
+277 ESAKLEKD
-286 VVVSNENSLQEE
+286 VVVLNENNLQEE
-298 LVDSQVEHEDTIL
+298 LVASKVEHEDTIL
-311 AEEMK
+311 SEEIK
-316 CNTEIEKQTSEESV
+316 RNTEIKQPTIEVEKQAPEESV

-339 ETIIVEIPEEF
+339 ETIIVEIPEEL
-350 AEIAETEEPEVEV
+350 EEVEV
-363 TAETEESEEVE
+363 IAETEESEEVE
-374 VTAETEESE
+374 VIAETEESE

-398 VTAETE
+398 V
-404 ESEEVE
+404 
-410 VTAETE
+410 
-416 ESEEVEVT
+416 
-424 AEAEESEEVEVTAE
+424 
-438 TEEFEEVKVIAEAEE
+438 
-453 SEEAEVTTETEES
+453 
-466 EEVEEIAETEESEE
+466 IAETEEL
-480 VEEIAEAE
+480 
-488 ESEEVEVIAEAE
+488 EEVEVIAE
-500 ESEEVEVTTE
+500 
-510 TEESEEVEVTAE
+510 TEEL
-522 TEESEEVEVTAEAEE
+522 
-537 SEEVEVTAETEEFEE
+537 
-552 VKVIAEAE
+552 
-560 ESEEAEVTTET
+560 
-571 EESEEVEEI
+571 
-580 AETEESEEVEEIA
+580 
-593 EAEESEEVE
+593 EEVE
-602 VIAEAEESEE
+602 VIAETEELEE
-612 VEVTTETEESE
+612 VEVIAETEELE
-623 EVEVTAETEES
+623 EVEVIAETEEL
-634 EEVEVT
+634 EEVEVI
-640 AEAEESEEVEVTAET
+640 AETEELEEVEVIAET
-655 EEFEEVKVIAEAEE
+655 KAPVVETFVAL
-669 SEEVE
+669 E
-674 EIAEAEESEVEA
+674 EIQQE
-686 FVELEETQPEM
+686 
-697 VLDEAIEQKSEFIHV
+697 DEAIEQKSEFIHV
-712 AEADEQTKKDVQS
+712 AEIDEQTKNDVQS
-725 FANVLI
+725 FANILLT
-731 AETEENKLVVEE
+731 ETEENKR
-743 ALVAEEQ
+743 
-750 PVVEEAPI
+750 
-758 AEGKPVVEEAPV
+758 VVEEAPV
-770 AEEQL
+770 AEEQ
-775 VVEEALVAEEQPVV
+775 PVV
-789 EEAPIA
+789 
-795 EGKSVVEEAPVAE
+795 K
-808 EQLVVEETT
+808 
-817 IAEEKPVVP
+817 

-859 TSVMQPSMGERVE
+859 ANAMQHSVNVRVE
-872 NKPVHQ
+872 NKPV
-878 VEESPV
+878 
-884 QQVVVESRVEEQ
+884 QQVVA
-896 PVKQVVVDPQVEEQ
+896 
-910 PMQQVVVEP
+910 EP

-931 EPQVKEQPM
+931 ESQVEEQPM
-940 QQVVVEPQV
+940 QQVVVESQV
-949 EVQPM
+949 E
-954 QQVVVEPQ
+954 
-962 VKEQPMQQ
+962 EQPMQQ
-970 VVVEPQVKEQPMQQV
+970 VVVESQVEEQPMQQV
-985 VVEPQVEEQL
+985 VVESQVEEQSVQQVVAEPQVEEQ
-995 GQQMVV
+995 
-1001 ESQVEEKPMQQ
+1001 PMQQ

-1042 NVLQTPPTYTVPP
+1042 NVLHTPPTYTVPP
-1055 LALLSIPRQA
+1055 LALLSIPQQS
-1065 ALDNKEWLEEQKE
+1065 ALDNTEWLDEQKE

-1417 IEKTVDHVKKQMK
+1417 IEKTVDHVRKQMK
-1430 PNYLFQQEDLLAKTE
+1430 PNYLFKQEDLLAKTE
-1445 QSESEDELFFD
+1445 QAESEDELFFE

-1486 IEEMESQGIISEAR
+1486 IEEMQSQGIISEAR

>member
-14 EQTAMNKEVPKQIE
+14 EQTAMNKEVQKQVE

-55 RFPLIPDDGF
+55 RFPLVPDNGF
-65 DEDDVR
+65 DEEDVI
-71 EQPRFEEQH
+71 ETGRFEEQP
-80 VQSGVYEDQP
+80 VQAVTYENQP
-90 TQRGIKVERSRRPY
+90 IQRGIKVERSRRQY
-104 VEKVVAT
+104 VEKVVST
-111 YEEPEVQYEPDP
+111 YEEPEIQYEPER

-128 KVSVPSQESS
+128 KASTPAQESN

-158 VEKKVEKQEEEK
+158 VEKKEEKQEEVK

-196 SAFSEGQT
+196 SDFSEGQAPT
-204 TTPSSS
+204 SSS
-210 GRAGNQQEEQ
+210 HRAANEQGEQQYEE
-220 NHSKKEEKSVVDQW
+220 SKKEEKSVVDQW
-234 LEKNGYEIERQEPV
+234 LEKNGYEIERQEPI

-255 QEINTPQEVSADEFL
+255 QEMSAPQEVPAAELL
-270 HKTIAER
+270 HETIAER
-277 TEDAGKEKD
+277 MEGAKQESD
-286 VVVSNENSLQEE
+286 VVDKNILQEE
-298 LVDSQVEHEDTIL
+298 LVDSKVEHEDTIL
-311 AEEMK
+311 SEEIK
-316 CNTEIEKQTSEESV
+316 RSTEIEQPTIEVEKQAPEESV

-339 ETIIVEIPEEF
+339 ETIVVEIPEE
-350 AEIAETEEPEVEV
+350 VEV
-363 TAETEESEEVE
+363 I
-374 VTAETEESE
+374 AETEESE
-383 EVEVIAEAEESEEVE
+383 EVEVIAETEESEEVE
-398 VTAETE
+398 VIAETE

-410 VTAETE
+410 VIAETE
-416 ESEEVEVT
+416 ESEEVEV
-424 AEAEESEEVEVTAE
+424 
-438 TEEFEEVKVIAEAEE
+438 
-453 SEEAEVTTETEES
+453 
-466 EEVEEIAETEESEE
+466 
-480 VEEIAEAE
+480 IAEAE

-500 ESEEVEVTTE
+500 ESEEVEV
-510 TEESEEVEVTAE
+510 
-522 TEESEEVEVTAEAEE
+522 
-537 SEEVEVTAETEEFEE
+537 
-552 VKVIAEAE
+552 
-560 ESEEAEVTTET
+560 
-571 EESEEVEEI
+571 I
-580 AETEESEEVEEIA
+580 AETEESEEVEAIA
-593 EAEESEEVE
+593 EAEEQEEVE
-602 VIAEAEESEE
+602 AIAEAEERKE
-612 VEVTTETEESE
+612 VEVI
-623 EVEVTAETEES
+623 AETEES
-634 EEVEVT
+634 EEVEPV
-640 AEAEESEEVEVTAET
+640 V
-655 EEFEEVKVIAEAEE
+655 
-669 SEEVE
+669 
-674 EIAEAEESEVEA
+674 
-686 FVELEETQPEM
+686 LEETQQEM
-697 VLDEAIEQKSEFIHV
+697 VLNEAIEQKNEFIHV

-725 FANVLI
+725 FADVLI
-731 AETEENKLVVEE
+731 AEEAPVVEEQPVAEEAPVVEEQPVAEEAPIVEE
-743 ALVAEEQ
+743 ALIAEEAPIVEEQPVAEEAPVVEEQ
-750 PVVEEAPI
+750 PVAEETSVVEEQSVVEEAPI
-758 AEGKPVVEEAPV
+758 AEEQPVAEEAPVVEEQPV
-770 AEEQL
+770 AEEAPVVEEQP
-775 VVEEALVAEEQPVV
+775 VAEEAPIVEEALIAEEAPIVEEQPVAEEAPVVEEQPVAEETSVVEEQPVAEETPIVEEQPVV
-789 EEAPIA
+789 
-795 EGKSVVEEAPVAE
+795 
-808 EQLVVEETT
+808 Q
-817 IAEEKPVVP
+817 

-847 DRTRLMERHAAR
+847 DRARLMERHASR
-859 TSVMQPSMGERVE
+859 TNAMQPSMSERVE

-878 VEESPV
+878 VEEQPQVEEKSM
-884 QQVVVESRVEEQ
+884 QQVVVE
-896 PVKQVVVDPQVEEQ
+896 PQVEEK

-919 QVEEQPMQQVVV
+919 QVEE
-931 EPQVKEQPM
+931 K
-940 QQVVVEPQV
+940 
-949 EVQPM
+949 
-954 QQVVVEPQ
+954 
-962 VKEQPMQQ
+962 
-970 VVVEPQVKEQPMQQV
+970 PMQQV
-985 VVEPQVEEQL
+985 VVEPQVEERPM
-995 GQQMVV
+995 QQVVV
-1001 ESQVEEKPMQQ
+1001 EPQVEEKPMQQ
-1012 VVVEQVQKPISST
+1012 VVEPQVQPVQQVVAEQVQKPISST
-1025 EVQEK
+1025 EVEEK
-1030 AYVVNQRENDMR
+1030 AYVVNQRENDVR
-1042 NVLQTPPTYTVPP
+1042 NVLQTPPTYTIPS
-1055 LALLSIPRQA
+1055 LTLLSIPQQA
-1065 ALDNKEWLEEQKE
+1065 ALDNTEWLEEQKE

-1430 PNYLFQQEDLLAKTE
+1430 PNYLFKQEDLLAKTE
-1445 QSESEDELFFD
+1445 QAESEDELFLD

>member
-1 MLDWMKKLFNKEE
+1 
-14 EQTAMNKEVPKQIE
+14 
-28 SQPKIP
+28 
-34 RVNHYTEAREAQMA
+34 
-48 SRNAGKC
+48 
-55 RFPLIPDDGF
+55 
-65 DEDDVR
+65 
-71 EQPRFEEQH
+71 
-80 VQSGVYEDQP
+80 
-90 TQRGIKVERSRRPY
+90 
-104 VEKVVAT
+104 
-111 YEEPEVQYEPDP
+111 
-123 EPVVK
+123 PVV
-128 KVSVPSQESS
+128 
-138 RRPFR
+138 
-143 PTEMISPIYGYNRPS
+143 
-158 VEKKVEKQEEEK
+158 
-170 EREDL
+170 
-175 EISVEGK
+175 
-182 SVVDAW
+182 
-188 LEKKGYTL
+188 
-196 SAFSEGQT
+196 
-204 TTPSSS
+204 
-210 GRAGNQQEEQ
+210 
-220 NHSKKEEKSVVDQW
+220 
-234 LEKNGYEIERQEPV
+234 
-248 VEEKEVV
+248 
-255 QEINTPQEVSADEFL
+255 
-270 HKTIAER
+270 
-277 TEDAGKEKD
+277 
-286 VVVSNENSLQEE
+286 
-298 LVDSQVEHEDTIL
+298 
-311 AEEMK
+311 
-316 CNTEIEKQTSEESV
+316 
-330 IVKAEEKLE
+330 
-339 ETIIVEIPEEF
+339 
-350 AEIAETEEPEVEV
+350 
-363 TAETEESEEVE
+363 
-374 VTAETEESE
+374 
-383 EVEVIAEAEESEEVE
+383 
-398 VTAETE
+398 
-404 ESEEVE
+404 
-410 VTAETE
+410 
-416 ESEEVEVT
+416 
-424 AEAEESEEVEVTAE
+424 
-438 TEEFEEVKVIAEAEE
+438 
-453 SEEAEVTTETEES
+453 
-466 EEVEEIAETEESEE
+466 
-480 VEEIAEAE
+480 
-488 ESEEVEVIAEAE
+488 
-500 ESEEVEVTTE
+500 
-510 TEESEEVEVTAE
+510 
-522 TEESEEVEVTAEAEE
+522 
-537 SEEVEVTAETEEFEE
+537 
-552 VKVIAEAE
+552 
-560 ESEEAEVTTET
+560 
-571 EESEEVEEI
+571 
-580 AETEESEEVEEIA
+580 
-593 EAEESEEVE
+593 
-602 VIAEAEESEE
+602 
-612 VEVTTETEESE
+612 
-623 EVEVTAETEES
+623 
-634 EEVEVT
+634 
-640 AEAEESEEVEVTAET
+640 
-655 EEFEEVKVIAEAEE
+655 
-669 SEEVE
+669 
-674 EIAEAEESEVEA
+674 
-686 FVELEETQPEM
+686 
-697 VLDEAIEQKSEFIHV
+697 
-712 AEADEQTKKDVQS
+712 
-725 FANVLI
+725 
-731 AETEENKLVVEE
+731 
-743 ALVAEEQ
+743 EEQ

-758 AEGKPVVEEAPV
+758 AEEQPVAEEAPV
-770 AEEQL
+770 
-775 VVEEALVAEEQPVV
+775 VEEQPVV

-795 EGKSVVEEAPVAE
+795 EEQPVAEEAPIVEEQPVAEEAPVVEEQPVAEETSVVEEQPAAEEAPIAEEQPAAEEQSVVEEAPIAEEQSVAE
-808 EQLVVEETT
+808 EQ
-817 IAEEKPVVP
+817 PVVQ

-847 DRTRLMERHAAR
+847 DRARLMERHASR
-859 TSVMQPSMGERVE
+859 TNAMQPSMSERVE

-878 VEESPV
+878 VEE
-884 QQVVVESRVEEQ
+884 Q
-896 PVKQVVVDPQVEEQ
+896 PQVEEK

-919 QVEEQPMQQVVV
+919 QVEE
-931 EPQVKEQPM
+931 K
-940 QQVVVEPQV
+940 
-949 EVQPM
+949 
-954 QQVVVEPQ
+954 
-962 VKEQPMQQ
+962 
-970 VVVEPQVKEQPMQQV
+970 PMQQV
-985 VVEPQVEEQL
+985 VVEPQVEEKPV
-995 GQQMVV
+995 QQVVV
-1001 ESQVEEKPMQQ
+1001 EPQVEEKPMQQ
-1012 VVVEQVQKPISST
+1012 VVVEPQVEERPMQQVVVEPQVEEKPMQQVVEPQVQPVQQVVAERVQKPISST
-1025 EVQEK
+1025 EVEEK
-1030 AYVVNQRENDMR
+1030 AYVVNQRENDVR
-1042 NVLQTPPTYTVPP
+1042 NVLQTPPTYTIPS
-1055 LALLSIPRQA
+1055 LTLLSIPQQA
-1065 ALDNKEWLEEQKE
+1065 ALDNTEWLEEQKE

-1430 PNYLFQQEDLLAKTE
+1430 PNYLFKQEDLLAKTE
-1445 QSESEDELFFD
+1445 QAESEDELFLD

>member
-14 EQTAMNKEVPKQIE
+14 EQTAMNKEVQKQVE

-55 RFPLIPDDGF
+55 RFPLVPDNGF
-65 DEDDVR
+65 DEEDVI
-71 EQPRFEEQH
+71 ETGRFEEQP
-80 VQSGVYEDQP
+80 VQAVTYKESP
-90 TQRGIKVERSRRPY
+90 IQRGIKVERSRRQY
-104 VEKVVAT
+104 VEKVVST
-111 YEEPEVQYEPDP
+111 YEEPEMQYEPER

-128 KVSVPSQESS
+128 KASTPAQESN

-158 VEKKVEKQEEEK
+158 VEKKEEKQEEVK

-196 SAFSEGQT
+196 SDFSEGQAPT
-204 TTPSSS
+204 SSS
-210 GRAGNQQEEQ
+210 HERVDEQDQQ
-220 NHSKKEEKSVVDQW
+220 SKKEEKSVVDQW
-234 LEKNGYEIERQEPV
+234 LEKNGYEIERQEPI
-248 VEEKEVV
+248 VEEKEVA
-255 QEINTPQEVSADEFL
+255 QEMSAPQEVPAAELL
-270 HKTIAER
+270 HETIAER
-277 TEDAGKEKD
+277 MEDAKQEKD
-286 VVVSNENSLQEE
+286 VVVENVLQTESLA
-298 LVDSQVEHEDTIL
+298 SKVEHEDTIL
-311 AEEMK
+311 SEEMK
-316 CNTEIEKQTSEESV
+316 RNTEIDQPTIEVEKQAPEESV

-350 AEIAETEEPEVEV
+350 EEVDVITETEESEEVEV
-363 TAETEESEEVE
+363 IAEAEESEEVEVIAETEESEEVE
-374 VTAETEESE
+374 VIAETEESE

-398 VTAETE
+398 VIAETE

-410 VTAETE
+410 VIAETE
-416 ESEEVEVT
+416 ESEEVEV
-424 AEAEESEEVEVTAE
+424 
-438 TEEFEEVKVIAEAEE
+438 
-453 SEEAEVTTETEES
+453 
-466 EEVEEIAETEESEE
+466 IAETEESEE
-480 VEEIAEAE
+480 VEVIAEAE

-500 ESEEVEVTTE
+500 ESEEVEVI
-510 TEESEEVEVTAE
+510 AE
-522 TEESEEVEVTAEAEE
+522 TKAP
-537 SEEVEVTAETEEFEE
+537 
-552 VKVIAEAE
+552 
-560 ESEEAEVTTET
+560 EEAEPV
-571 EESEEVEEI
+571 V
-580 AETEESEEVEEIA
+580 
-593 EAEESEEVE
+593 
-602 VIAEAEESEE
+602 
-612 VEVTTETEESE
+612 
-623 EVEVTAETEES
+623 
-634 EEVEVT
+634 
-640 AEAEESEEVEVTAET
+640 
-655 EEFEEVKVIAEAEE
+655 
-669 SEEVE
+669 
-674 EIAEAEESEVEA
+674 
-686 FVELEETQPEM
+686 LEETQQEM
-697 VLDEAIEQKSEFIHV
+697 VLNEAIEQKNEFIHV

-725 FANVLI
+725 FADVLI
-731 AETEENKLVVEE
+731 AEEAAIEEEQSVVEE
-743 ALVAEEQ
+743 AVIEEEQ
-750 PVVEEAPI
+750 PVVEEAVI
-758 AEGKPVVEEAPV
+758 EEAV
-770 AEEQL
+770 IE
-775 VVEEALVAEEQPVV
+775 EEQPVV
-789 EEAPIA
+789 EEAVI
-795 EGKSVVEEAPVAE
+795 EEEQRVVEETVIEEEQRVVEETVIEEEQPVAE
-808 EQLVVEETT
+808 ETPV
-817 IAEEKPVVP
+817 AEEPPVVQ

-847 DRTRLMERHAAR
+847 DRARLVERHAAR
-859 TSVMQPSMGERVE
+859 TNAMQPSMKERVE
-872 NKPVHQ
+872 NKPVH
-878 VEESPV
+878 
-884 QQVVVESRVEEQ
+884 
-896 PVKQVVVDPQVEEQ
+896 QVEEQ

-931 EPQVKEQPM
+931 EPQVEEQPM
-940 QQVVVEPQV
+940 QQVA
-949 EVQPM
+949 
-954 QQVVVEPQ
+954 
-962 VKEQPMQQ
+962 
-970 VVVEPQVKEQPMQQV
+970 
-985 VVEPQVEEQL
+985 VEPQVEERP
-995 GQQMVV
+995 V
-1001 ESQVEEKPMQQ
+1001 QQ
-1012 VVVEQVQKPISST
+1012 VVAESQQVQKPISST
-1025 EVQEK
+1025 EVEEK
-1030 AYVVNQRENDMR
+1030 AYVVNQRENDVR
-1042 NVLQTPPTYTVPP
+1042 NVLQTPPTYTIPS
-1055 LALLSIPRQA
+1055 LTLLSIPQQA
-1065 ALDNKEWLEEQKE
+1065 ALDNTEWLEEQKE

-1430 PNYLFQQEDLLAKTE
+1430 PNYLFKQEDLLAKTE
-1445 QSESEDELFFD
+1445 QAESEDELFLD

-1486 IEEMESQGIISEAR
+1486 IEEMESQGIISEGR

>member
-55 RFPLIPDDGF
+55 RFPLVPDNGF
-65 DEDDVR
+65 DEEDVI
-71 EQPRFEEQH
+71 ETGHFEEPP
-80 VQSGVYEDQP
+80 VQAVTYEEP
-90 TQRGIKVERSRRPY
+90 PIQRGIKVERSRRQY
-104 VEKVVAT
+104 VEKVVST
-111 YEEPEVQYEPDP
+111 YEEPEMQYEPER

-128 KVSVPSQESS
+128 KASAPAQESN

-158 VEKKVEKQEEEK
+158 VEKKEEKQEEVK

-188 LEKKGYTL
+188 LEKKGYAL
-196 SAFSEGQT
+196 SDFSEGQAT
-204 TTPSSS
+204 NSSNHE
-210 GRAGNQQEEQ
+210 GVDQRDQQ
-220 NHSKKEEKSVVDQW
+220 NKKEEKSVVDQW
-234 LEKNGYEIERQEPV
+234 LEKNGYEIERQEPI

-255 QEINTPQEVSADEFL
+255 QEINAPQEVPAAELL
-270 HKTIAER
+270 HETIAER
-277 TEDAGKEKD
+277 MEDTKQESD
-286 VVVSNENSLQEE
+286 VVAKNILQAES
-298 LVDSQVEHEDTIL
+298 VDSKVEHEDTIL
-311 AEEMK
+311 AEEIK
-316 CNTEIEKQTSEESV
+316 RNTEIEQPTIEVEKQAPEESV

-339 ETIIVEIPEEF
+339 ETIIVEIPEE
-350 AEIAETEEPEVEV
+350 AEVIAEVEETEEAEVIAEVE
-363 TAETEESEEVE
+363 ETEEVE
-374 VTAETEESE
+374 VIAEAEETEEVEVIAEAEEPKEVEVITEAEESE
-383 EVEVIAEAEESEEVE
+383 EVEVIAETEQLEEVE
-398 VTAETE
+398 V
-404 ESEEVE
+404 
-410 VTAETE
+410 
-416 ESEEVEVT
+416 
-424 AEAEESEEVEVTAE
+424 
-438 TEEFEEVKVIAEAEE
+438 
-453 SEEAEVTTETEES
+453 
-466 EEVEEIAETEESEE
+466 
-480 VEEIAEAE
+480 IAEAE

-500 ESEEVEVTTE
+500 ESEEVEVIVEAEE
-510 TEESEEVEVTAE
+510 TEEAE
-522 TEESEEVEVTAEAEE
+522 
-537 SEEVEVTAETEEFEE
+537 
-552 VKVIAEAE
+552 VIAEAE
-560 ESEEAEVTTET
+560 ET
-571 EESEEVEEI
+571 
-580 AETEESEEVEEIA
+580 
-593 EAEESEEVE
+593 EEVE
-602 VIAEAEESEE
+602 VIAETEQLEE
-612 VEVTTETEESE
+612 VAVI
-623 EVEVTAETEES
+623 AETEAP
-634 EEVEVT
+634 EEAGPV
-640 AEAEESEEVEVTAET
+640 A
-655 EEFEEVKVIAEAEE
+655 
-669 SEEVE
+669 
-674 EIAEAEESEVEA
+674 
-686 FVELEETQPEM
+686 LEETQQEM
-697 VLDEAIEQKSEFIHV
+697 VLNEAVEQKNEFIHV

-725 FANVLI
+725 FADVLI
-731 AETEENKLVVEE
+731 AEEQSVVEE
-743 ALVAEEQ
+743 TPVVEEQPVVEETLVAEEQ
-750 PVVEEAPI
+750 PVVEETP
-758 AEGKPVVEEAPV
+758 
-770 AEEQL
+770 
-775 VVEEALVAEEQPVV
+775 VAEEQPVV
-789 EEAPIA
+789 EETPVA
-795 EGKSVVEEAPVAE
+795 EAQSVVEETPVVEEQPVVEETPVAEAQSVVEETPVAE
-808 EQLVVEETT
+808 EQPVVEET
-817 IAEEKPVVP
+817 PVVEEQSVVQ

-847 DRTRLMERHAAR
+847 DRTRLMERHVAR
-859 TSVMQPSMGERVE
+859 TNAMQSSMSERVE
-872 NKPVHQ
+872 NKPVQQ
-878 VEESPV
+878 VEETPV
-884 QQVVVESRVEEQ
+884 QQVVVE
-896 PVKQVVVDPQVEEQ
+896 PQVEEQ
-910 PMQQVVVEP
+910 PIQQVMVEPQVEERPIQQVMVEPQVEEQPMQQVMVEPQVEERPMQQVVVEP
-919 QVEEQPMQQVVV
+919 QVEEAQPVQQVVA
-931 EPQVKEQPM
+931 
-940 QQVVVEPQV
+940 
-949 EVQPM
+949 
-954 QQVVVEPQ
+954 
-962 VKEQPMQQ
+962 
-970 VVVEPQVKEQPMQQV
+970 
-985 VVEPQVEEQL
+985 
-995 GQQMVV
+995 
-1001 ESQVEEKPMQQ
+1001 
-1012 VVVEQVQKPISST
+1012 EQVQKPISST
-1025 EVQEK
+1025 EVEEK
-1030 AYVVNQRENDMR
+1030 AYVVNQRENDIR
-1042 NVLQTPPTYTVPP
+1042 NVLQTPPTYTIPP
-1055 LALLSIPRQA
+1055 LTLLSIPQQA
-1065 ALDNKEWLEEQKE
+1065 ALDNTEWLEEQKE

-1290 NTIVSEREIPGET
+1290 NTIVSGREIPGET

-1430 PNYLFQQEDLLAKTE
+1430 PNYLFKQEDLLAKTE
-1445 QSESEDELFFD
+1445 QAESEDELFLD

-1486 IEEMESQGIISEAR
+1486 IEEMESQGIISEGR

>member
-14 EQTAMNKEVPKQIE
+14 EQTALNKEVQKQIE

-55 RFPLIPDDGF
+55 RFPLVPDNGF
-65 DEDDVR
+65 DEEDER
-71 EQPRFEEQH
+71 EVDHFEEQP
-80 VQSGVYEDQP
+80 VQGVTYEEP
-90 TQRGIKVERSRRPY
+90 TAQRGIQVERSRRPY
-104 VEKVVAT
+104 VEKVVST
-111 YEEPEVQYEPDP
+111 YEEPEVQYEPVR
-123 EPVVK
+123 EAVVK
-128 KVSVPSQESS
+128 KASAPSQESN

-158 VEKKVEKQEEEK
+158 VEKKVEKQEEVK

-182 SVVDAW
+182 AVVDAW

-196 SAFSEGQT
+196 SDFSEGQAT
-204 TTPSSS
+204 SSS
-210 GRAGNQQEEQ
+210 PSHESVGQQD
-220 NHSKKEEKSVVDQW
+220 KKQEKSVVDQW
-234 LEKNGYEIERQEPV
+234 LEKNGYEIERQEPL
-248 VEEKEVV
+248 VEEKEVI
-255 QEINTPQEVSADEFL
+255 QGMSTPQEVSADELL
-270 HKTIAER
+270 HKTVAEQM
-277 TEDAGKEKD
+277 ESAKLEKD
-286 VVVSNENSLQEE
+286 VVVLNENNLQEE
-298 LVDSQVEHEDTIL
+298 LVASKVEHEDTIL
-311 AEEMK
+311 SEEIK
-316 CNTEIEKQTSEESV
+316 RNTEIKQPTIEVEKQAPEESV
-330 IVKAEEKLE
+330 IVKAEEKLA
-339 ETIIVEIPEEF
+339 ETIIVEIPEEP
-350 AEIAETEEPEVEV
+350 EEVEVITETEEPEEVEV
-363 TAETEESEEVE
+363 ITETEEP
-374 VTAETEESE
+374 E
-383 EVEVIAEAEESEEVE
+383 EVEVITETEEPEEVE
-398 VTAETE
+398 VITETE
-404 ESEEVE
+404 EPEEVE
-410 VTAETE
+410 VITETE
-416 ESEEVEVT
+416 EPEEVEVIT
-424 AEAEESEEVEVTAE
+424 ETEEPEEVEV
-438 TEEFEEVKVIAEAEE
+438 I
-453 SEEAEVTTETEES
+453 TETEEL
-466 EEVEEIAETEESEE
+466 EEVEVITETEELEE
-480 VEEIAEAE
+480 VEVIAEAE

-500 ESEEVEVTTE
+500 ESEEVEVITE
-510 TEESEEVEVTAE
+510 TEEPEEVEVIAETEEPEEVEVIAEAEELEEVEVIAETEAQEEVEVIAETEEPEEVEVIAEAEELEEVEVIAETEAQEEVEVIAETEAQEEVEVIAEAEELEEVEVIAE
-522 TEESEEVEVTAEAEE
+522 TEESEEVEV
-537 SEEVEVTAETEEFEE
+537 
-552 VKVIAEAE
+552 
-560 ESEEAEVTTET
+560 
-571 EESEEVEEI
+571 I
-580 AETEESEEVEEIA
+580 AETEESEEVE
-593 EAEESEEVE
+593 
-602 VIAEAEESEE
+602 VIAEIKAPV
-612 VEVTTETEESE
+612 VETFV
-623 EVEVTAETEES
+623 AL
-634 EEVEVT
+634 
-640 AEAEESEEVEVTAET
+640 
-655 EEFEEVKVIAEAEE
+655 
-669 SEEVE
+669 E
-674 EIAEAEESEVEA
+674 EIQQE
-686 FVELEETQPEM
+686 
-697 VLDEAIEQKSEFIHV
+697 DEAIEQKSEFIHV
-712 AEADEQTKKDVQS
+712 AEADEQTKNDVQS
-725 FANVLI
+725 FANVLL
-731 AETEENKLVVEE
+731 AETEENKR
-743 ALVAEEQ
+743 
-750 PVVEEAPI
+750 
-758 AEGKPVVEEAPV
+758 VVEEAPV
-770 AEEQL
+770 AEEQR
-775 VVEEALVAEEQPVV
+775 
-789 EEAPIA
+789 
-795 EGKSVVEEAPVAE
+795 VVEEAPVAE
-808 EQLVVEETT
+808 EQ
-817 IAEEKPVVP
+817 PVVK

-859 TSVMQPSMGERVE
+859 ANAMQHSVNVRVE
-872 NKPVHQ
+872 NR
-878 VEESPV
+878 PV
-884 QQVVVESRVEEQ
+884 QQVVAE
-896 PVKQVVVDPQVEEQ
+896 PQVEEQ
-910 PMQQVVVEP
+910 PMQQVVAEPQVEEQLVQQVVAEPQVEEQPMQQVVAEPQVEEQPMQQVVAEP

-931 EPQVKEQPM
+931 ESQVEEQPM
-940 QQVVVEPQV
+940 QQVVVESQV
-949 EVQPM
+949 E
-954 QQVVVEPQ
+954 
-962 VKEQPMQQ
+962 EQPMQQ
-970 VVVEPQVKEQPMQQV
+970 VVVES
-985 VVEPQVEEQL
+985 QVEEQS
-995 GQQMVV
+995 V
-1001 ESQVEEKPMQQ
+1001 QQ
-1012 VVVEQVQKPISST
+1012 VVAEPQMEERPVQQVVEEQVQKPISST

-1042 NVLQTPPTYTVPP
+1042 NVLHTPPTYTVPP
-1055 LALLSIPRQA
+1055 LALLSIPQQS
-1065 ALDNKEWLEEQKE
+1065 ALDNTEWLDEQKE

-1417 IEKTVDHVKKQMK
+1417 IEKTVDHVRKQMK
-1430 PNYLFQQEDLLAKTE
+1430 PNYLFKQEDLLAKTE
-1445 QSESEDELFFD
+1445 QAESEDELFFE

-1486 IEEMESQGIISEAR
+1486 IEEMQSQGIISEAR

>member
-55 RFPLIPDDGF
+55 RFPLVPDNGF
-65 DEDDVR
+65 DEEDESEVN
-71 EQPRFEEQH
+71 RFEEQP
-80 VQSGVYEDQP
+80 VQGVAYEEP
-90 TQRGIKVERSRRPY
+90 TAQRGIKVERSRRPY
-104 VEKVVAT
+104 VEKVVST
-111 YEEPEVQYEPDP
+111 YEEPEVQYEPVR
-123 EPVVK
+123 ESVVK
-128 KVSVPSQESS
+128 KASAPSQESN

-158 VEKKVEKQEEEK
+158 VEKKEEKQEEVK

-188 LEKKGYTL
+188 LEKKGYKL
-196 SAFSEGQT
+196 SDFSEGQAPT
-204 TTPSSS
+204 SSS
-210 GRAGNQQEEQ
+210 HRAANQQGEQQYEE
-220 NHSKKEEKSVVDQW
+220 NKKEEKSVVDQW
-234 LEKNGYEIERQEPV
+234 LEKNGYEIERQVPL
-248 VEEKEVV
+248 VEEKEVI
-255 QEINTPQEVSADEFL
+255 QEMSTPQEVSADELL
-270 HKTIAER
+270 HKTVAEQM
-277 TEDAGKEKD
+277 ESAKLEKD
-286 VVVSNENSLQEE
+286 VVVLNENNLQEE
-298 LVDSQVEHEDTIL
+298 LVASKVEHEDTIL
-311 AEEMK
+311 SEEIK
-316 CNTEIEKQTSEESV
+316 RNTEIKQPTIEVEKQAPEESV

-339 ETIIVEIPEEF
+339 ETIIVEIPEEVSKV
-350 AEIAETEEPEVEV
+350 EVIAETEELEEVVMETEAPEEVEV
-363 TAETEESEEVE
+363 IAEAKELEEVEVIAETEESEEVE
-374 VTAETEESE
+374 VIAEAEESEEAEVIAETEESEEVEVIAETEESE

-398 VTAETE
+398 V
-404 ESEEVE
+404 
-410 VTAETE
+410 
-416 ESEEVEVT
+416 
-424 AEAEESEEVEVTAE
+424 
-438 TEEFEEVKVIAEAEE
+438 IAEAEE
-453 SEEAEVTTETEES
+453 T
-466 EEVEEIAETEESEE
+466 
-480 VEEIAEAE
+480 
-488 ESEEVEVIAEAE
+488 EVIAETKAPV
-500 ESEEVEVTTE
+500 VETFV
-510 TEESEEVEVTAE
+510 AL
-522 TEESEEVEVTAEAEE
+522 
-537 SEEVEVTAETEEFEE
+537 
-552 VKVIAEAE
+552 
-560 ESEEAEVTTET
+560 
-571 EESEEVEEI
+571 EEI
-580 AETEESEEVEEIA
+580 QQE
-593 EAEESEEVE
+593 
-602 VIAEAEESEE
+602 
-612 VEVTTETEESE
+612 
-623 EVEVTAETEES
+623 
-634 EEVEVT
+634 
-640 AEAEESEEVEVTAET
+640 
-655 EEFEEVKVIAEAEE
+655 
-669 SEEVE
+669 
-674 EIAEAEESEVEA
+674 
-686 FVELEETQPEM
+686 
-697 VLDEAIEQKSEFIHV
+697 DEAIEQKSEFIHV

-731 AETEENKLVVEE
+731 AETEENRRIVEEAQVAEEQRVVEE
-743 ALVAEEQ
+743 APVVEEQRVVEETPIAEEQ
-750 PVVEEAPI
+750 PVV
-758 AEGKPVVEEAPV
+758 
-770 AEEQL
+770 Q
-775 VVEEALVAEEQPVV
+775 
-789 EEAPIA
+789 
-795 EGKSVVEEAPVAE
+795 
-808 EQLVVEETT
+808 
-817 IAEEKPVVP
+817 

-859 TSVMQPSMGERVE
+859 ANAMQPSANVRVE
-872 NKPVHQ
+872 NKPVQQEVAEPQ
-878 VEESPV
+878 VEERPV
-884 QQVVVESRVEEQ
+884 QQVVAE
-896 PVKQVVVDPQVEEQ
+896 PQVEERPVQ
-910 PMQQVVVEP
+910 QVVAEPQVEENPMQQVVVEP
-919 QVEEQPMQQVVV
+919 QVEERPV
-931 EPQVKEQPM
+931 
-940 QQVVVEPQV
+940 
-949 EVQPM
+949 
-954 QQVVVEPQ
+954 
-962 VKEQPMQQ
+962 
-970 VVVEPQVKEQPMQQV
+970 QQV
-985 VVEPQVEEQL
+985 VVEPQVEERPV
-995 GQQMVV
+995 QQVVV
-1001 ESQVEEKPMQQ
+1001 EPQVEERPVQQVAEPQVEEQPMQQ

-1042 NVLQTPPTYTVPP
+1042 NVLHTPPTYTVPP
-1055 LALLSIPRQA
+1055 LALLSIPQQS
-1065 ALDNKEWLEEQKE
+1065 ALDNTEWLEEQKE

-1430 PNYLFQQEDLLAKTE
+1430 PNYLFKQEDLLAKTE
-1445 QSESEDELFFD
+1445 QAESEDELFLD

-1486 IEEMESQGIISEAR
+1486 IEEMESQGIISEGR

>member
-55 RFPLIPDDGF
+55 RFPLVPDNGF
-65 DEDDVR
+65 DEEDESEVN
-71 EQPRFEEQH
+71 RFEEQP
-80 VQSGVYEDQP
+80 VQGVTYEEP
-90 TQRGIKVERSRRPY
+90 TAQRGIKVERSRRPY
-104 VEKVVAT
+104 VEKVVST
-111 YEEPEVQYEPDP
+111 YEEPEVQYEPVR
-123 EPVVK
+123 ESVVK
-128 KVSVPSQESS
+128 KASVPSQESN

-158 VEKKVEKQEEEK
+158 VEKKEEKQEEVK

-196 SAFSEGQT
+196 SDFSEGQAPT
-204 TTPSSS
+204 SSS
-210 GRAGNQQEEQ
+210 HRAANQQGEQQYEE
-220 NHSKKEEKSVVDQW
+220 NKKEEKSVVDQW
-234 LEKNGYEIERQEPV
+234 LEKNGYEIERQVPL
-248 VEEKEVV
+248 VEEKEVI
-255 QEINTPQEVSADEFL
+255 QEMSTPQEVSADELL
-270 HKTIAER
+270 HKTVAEQM
-277 TEDAGKEKD
+277 ESAKLEKD
-286 VVVSNENSLQEE
+286 VVVLNENNLQEE
-298 LVDSQVEHEDTIL
+298 LVASKVEHEDTIL
-311 AEEMK
+311 SEEIK
-316 CNTEIEKQTSEESV
+316 RNTEIKQPTIEVEKQAPEESV

-339 ETIIVEIPEEF
+339 ETIIVEIPEE
-350 AEIAETEEPEVEV
+350 V
-363 TAETEESEEVE
+363 SK
-374 VTAETEESE
+374 
-383 EVEVIAEAEESEEVE
+383 VEVI
-398 VTAETE
+398 
-404 ESEEVE
+404 
-410 VTAETE
+410 
-416 ESEEVEVT
+416 
-424 AEAEESEEVEVTAE
+424 AE
-438 TEEFEEVKVIAEAEE
+438 TEEFEEVVMETEAPEEVEVITETEE
-453 SEEAEVTTETEES
+453 SEEAEV
-466 EEVEEIAETEESEE
+466 
-480 VEEIAEAE
+480 IAEAE

-500 ESEEVEVTTE
+500 ESEEVEV
-510 TEESEEVEVTAE
+510 
-522 TEESEEVEVTAEAEE
+522 
-537 SEEVEVTAETEEFEE
+537 
-552 VKVIAEAE
+552 
-560 ESEEAEVTTET
+560 
-571 EESEEVEEI
+571 
-580 AETEESEEVEEIA
+580 IA

-612 VEVTTETEESE
+612 VEVITETEELEEVEVIAETEELEEVEVITETEESE
-623 EVEVTAETEES
+623 EVEVITETEES
-634 EEVEVT
+634 EEVEVI
-640 AEAEESEEVEVTAET
+640 AEAEESEEAEVIAEVEES
-655 EEFEEVKVIAEAEE
+655 EEVEVIAEAEE
-669 SEEVE
+669 SEEAEVIAEINAPVVETFVALE
-674 EIAEAEESEVEA
+674 EIQQE
-686 FVELEETQPEM
+686 
-697 VLDEAIEQKSEFIHV
+697 DEAIEQKSEFIHV

-725 FANVLI
+725 FADVLI
-731 AETEENKLVVEE
+731 AE
-743 ALVAEEQ
+743 EQ
-750 PVVEEAPI
+750 
-758 AEGKPVVEEAPV
+758 PVVEEAPV
-770 AEEQL
+770 AEEQP
-775 VVEEALVAEEQPVV
+775 VAEETLVAEEQRVV
-789 EEAPIA
+789 EEAPVV
-795 EGKSVVEEAPVAE
+795 EEQSVVEEAPVVE
-808 EQLVVEETT
+808 EQ
-817 IAEEKPVVP
+817 PVVQ

-859 TSVMQPSMGERVE
+859 ANAMQPSANVRVE
-872 NKPVHQ
+872 NKPVQQEVAEPQ
-878 VEESPV
+878 VEEHPVQQVAAEPQMEEHPVQQEVAEPQVEEHSVQQVVAEPQVEERPV
-884 QQVVVESRVEEQ
+884 QQVVAE
-896 PVKQVVVDPQVEEQ
+896 PQVEEH
-910 PMQQVVVEP
+910 PVQQVVAEP
-919 QVEEQPMQQVVV
+919 QVEEQPI
-931 EPQVKEQPM
+931 
-940 QQVVVEPQV
+940 
-949 EVQPM
+949 
-954 QQVVVEPQ
+954 
-962 VKEQPMQQ
+962 
-970 VVVEPQVKEQPMQQV
+970 
-985 VVEPQVEEQL
+985 
-995 GQQMVV
+995 
-1001 ESQVEEKPMQQ
+1001 QQ

-1042 NVLQTPPTYTVPP
+1042 NVLHTPPTYTVPP
-1055 LALLSIPRQA
+1055 LALLSIPQQS
-1065 ALDNKEWLEEQKE
+1065 ALDNTEWLEEQKE

-1430 PNYLFQQEDLLAKTE
+1430 PNYLFKQEDLLAKTE
-1445 QSESEDELFFD
+1445 QAESEDELFFE

-1486 IEEMESQGIISEAR
+1486 IEEMQSQGIISEAR

>member
-55 RFPLIPDDGF
+55 RFPLVPDNGF
-65 DEDDVR
+65 DEEDESEVN
-71 EQPRFEEQH
+71 RFEEQP
-80 VQSGVYEDQP
+80 VQGVTYEEP
-90 TQRGIKVERSRRPY
+90 TAQRGIKVERSRRPY
-104 VEKVVAT
+104 VEKVVST
-111 YEEPEVQYEPDP
+111 YEEPEVQYEPVR
-123 EPVVK
+123 ESVVK
-128 KVSVPSQESS
+128 KASVPSQESN

-158 VEKKVEKQEEEK
+158 VEKKEEKQEEVK

-196 SAFSEGQT
+196 SDFSEGQAPT
-204 TTPSSS
+204 SSS
-210 GRAGNQQEEQ
+210 HRAANQQGEQQYEE
-220 NHSKKEEKSVVDQW
+220 NKKEEKSVVDQW
-234 LEKNGYEIERQEPV
+234 LEKNGYEIERQVPL
-248 VEEKEVV
+248 VEEKEVI
-255 QEINTPQEVSADEFL
+255 QEMSTPQEVSADELL
-270 HKTIAER
+270 HKTVAEQM
-277 TEDAGKEKD
+277 ESAKLEKD
-286 VVVSNENSLQEE
+286 VVVLNENNLQEE
-298 LVDSQVEHEDTIL
+298 LVASKVEHEDTIL
-311 AEEMK
+311 SEEIK
-316 CNTEIEKQTSEESV
+316 RNTEIKQPTIEVEKQAPEESV

-339 ETIIVEIPEEF
+339 ETIIVEIPEEVSKV
-350 AEIAETEEPEVEV
+350 EVIAETEEFEEVVMETEAPEEVEV
-363 TAETEESEEVE
+363 ITETEESEEVE
-374 VTAETEESE
+374 VITETEEVEVIAEAEESEEVEVIAEVEESEEAEVIAEVEESE
-383 EVEVIAEAEESEEVE
+383 EVEVIAEAEESEE
-398 VTAETE
+398 A
-404 ESEEVE
+404 
-410 VTAETE
+410 
-416 ESEEVEVT
+416 
-424 AEAEESEEVEVTAE
+424 
-438 TEEFEEVKVIAEAEE
+438 
-453 SEEAEVTTETEES
+453 
-466 EEVEEIAETEESEE
+466 
-480 VEEIAEAE
+480 
-488 ESEEVEVIAEAE
+488 EVIAEINAPV
-500 ESEEVEVTTE
+500 VETFV
-510 TEESEEVEVTAE
+510 AL
-522 TEESEEVEVTAEAEE
+522 
-537 SEEVEVTAETEEFEE
+537 
-552 VKVIAEAE
+552 
-560 ESEEAEVTTET
+560 
-571 EESEEVEEI
+571 EEI
-580 AETEESEEVEEIA
+580 QQE
-593 EAEESEEVE
+593 
-602 VIAEAEESEE
+602 
-612 VEVTTETEESE
+612 
-623 EVEVTAETEES
+623 
-634 EEVEVT
+634 
-640 AEAEESEEVEVTAET
+640 
-655 EEFEEVKVIAEAEE
+655 
-669 SEEVE
+669 
-674 EIAEAEESEVEA
+674 
-686 FVELEETQPEM
+686 
-697 VLDEAIEQKSEFIHV
+697 DEAIEQKSEFIYV

-725 FANVLI
+725 FADVLI
-731 AETEENKLVVEE
+731 AE
-743 ALVAEEQ
+743 EQ
-750 PVVEEAPI
+750 
-758 AEGKPVVEEAPV
+758 PVVEEAPV
-770 AEEQL
+770 AEEQQ
-775 VVEEALVAEEQPVV
+775 VVEEAPVVEEQSVVEEAPVVEEQPVAEETLVAEEQRVVEEAPVVEEQRVVEEVPVAEEQPVV
-789 EEAPIA
+789 
-795 EGKSVVEEAPVAE
+795 
-808 EQLVVEETT
+808 Q
-817 IAEEKPVVP
+817 

-859 TSVMQPSMGERVE
+859 ANAMQPSANVRVE
-872 NKPVHQ
+872 NKPVQQEVAEPQ
-878 VEESPV
+878 VEERPV
-884 QQVVVESRVEEQ
+884 QQVVAKPQVEEH
-896 PVKQVVVDPQVEEQ
+896 PVQQVVAKPQVEEQ
-910 PMQQVVVEP
+910 PMQQVVAEPQVEERPVQQEVAEP
-919 QVEEQPMQQVVV
+919 QVEEQPMQQVVA
-931 EPQVKEQPM
+931 
-940 QQVVVEPQV
+940 
-949 EVQPM
+949 
-954 QQVVVEPQ
+954 
-962 VKEQPMQQ
+962 
-970 VVVEPQVKEQPMQQV
+970 
-985 VVEPQVEEQL
+985 EPQVEEQ
-995 GQQMVV
+995 
-1001 ESQVEEKPMQQ
+1001 PIQQ

-1042 NVLQTPPTYTVPP
+1042 NVLHTPPTYTVPP
-1055 LALLSIPRQA
+1055 LALLSIPQQS
-1065 ALDNKEWLEEQKE
+1065 ALDNTEWLEEQKE

-1430 PNYLFQQEDLLAKTE
+1430 PNYLFKQEDLLAKTE
-1445 QSESEDELFFD
+1445 QAESEDELFFE

-1486 IEEMESQGIISEAR
+1486 IEEMQSQGIISEAR